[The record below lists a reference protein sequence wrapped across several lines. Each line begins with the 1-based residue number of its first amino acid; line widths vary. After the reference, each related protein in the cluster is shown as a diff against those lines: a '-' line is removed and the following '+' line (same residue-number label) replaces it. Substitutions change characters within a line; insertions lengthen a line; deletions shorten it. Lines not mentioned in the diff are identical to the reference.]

1 MIMDVQENLA
11 LSAANYENHV
21 GLKFQ
26 IYNSLF
32 LTLPLDGIRNTGMFI
47 PILNEYCLNRL
58 AEGHSPKNIIEK
70 FFDEFKEG
78 ESTEEHNNFL
88 FKVLQYVERQIVL
101 VDALE
106 DAAYSALNNLRG
118 KGSLSELMMRTE
130 RTGNLDELKNRLPE
144 FSIRPVL
151 TAHPTQFY
159 PGRVLA
165 IITDLT
171 EAIKENDLSSILMY
185 LKQLG
190 KTPFF
195 QKKKPSPYDE
205 AVNLI
210 WYLQNVFYKSAGD
223 ITAEMRRSLPNWDG
237 TLNLINLGFWP
248 GGDRDGNPF
257 VSITITKSVADRL
270 RGVLLQCYYQDLRNL
285 KRRISFEGVYE
296 DLMAIEKKVLRCI
309 RHQEDWDFISFR
321 EALRGVRKDLMQKHD
336 GIFVELVEELLDRVA
351 LFGSHFA
358 SLDIRQDSR
367 EIKRAFDALIQ
378 QMGLE
383 NPASPDD
390 LFMMDAHWDG
400 SLTGDDRIDD
410 TLQSFK
416 TIRSIQAS
424 NGPKGAHRYIIS
436 NCRGAMDVARVFAL
450 ARWTAFGKDK
460 VSIDIVPLFETIDD
474 LVGAGASMNTLYS
487 DSYYRAHLLQ
497 RGNKQ
502 TIMLGFSDG
511 TKDGGYMSA
520 NWNIYRAKENLTR
533 ISKQN
538 DIDVLFFDGRGGP
551 PARGGGNTHNF
562 YASLGKNIASSEIQL
577 TVQGQTISSNFGTPE
592 SAQFN
597 MEQLITAGLE
607 NLLLEDDGKVLQSN
621 ERKLLEQLSDISLKC
636 YSELKENPL
645 FTEFLEE
652 MSPLKY
658 YGMANI
664 GSRPSKRGKTKK
676 LELDDLRAIPFVG
689 AWSQLKMNI
698 PGFYGLG
705 SALEQITMEGKLH
718 ELQSLYKNSKFFRTL
733 IENSMQSMC
742 KTFFP
747 LTSYMAVDPKF
758 GSFWSY
764 MNEEYERTQEWVLKI
779 SGQPELLS
787 NNPGIKASIAL
798 RENIVLSLLVIQQ
811 YALISLREDDLS
823 ENQKTILEKLVI
835 RSLYGNINASR
846 NSA

>member
-1 MIMDVQENLA
+1 MEQNENL
-11 LSAANYENHV
+11 LPGAANYESHV

-26 IYNSLF
+26 LYNSLF
-32 LTLPLDGIRNTGMFI
+32 LTLPLDGIKNTGIFI
-47 PILNEYCLNRL
+47 PVLNEYCLNRL
-58 AEGHSPKNIIEK
+58 AEGHSPKEIVDQ
-70 FFDEFKEG
+70 FFDEYKDG
-78 ESTEEHNNFL
+78 ENEQEQMDFL
-88 FKVLQYVERQIVL
+88 FKVIQYIERQVVL

-106 DAAYSALNNLRG
+106 DAAYSKLNNLGG
-118 KGSLSELMMRTE
+118 KGSLSEFMIRME
-130 RTGNLDELKNRLPE
+130 RAGNLNELMNRLQA

-171 EAIKENDLSSILMY
+171 DAIQANDLMAIRMY

-195 QKKKPSPYDE
+195 QKTKPTPYDE
-205 AVNLI
+205 AINLI
-210 WYLQNVFYKSAGD
+210 WYLQNVFYQSAGE

-257 VSITITKSVADRL
+257 VSVDTTLQVAGRL
-270 RGVLLQCYYQDLRNL
+270 RDVLLQCYYQDLRRL
-285 KRRISFEGVYE
+285 RRRISFSGVYE
-296 DLMAIEKKVLRCI
+296 ELMDIEKMVLKCI
-309 RHQEDWDFISFR
+309 RHQEEWDFVKFCS
-321 EALRGVRKDLMQKHD
+321 ALHKVLSDLYEQHD
-336 GIFVELVEELLDRVA
+336 GIFVELVQELLDRVA

-358 SLDIRQDSR
+358 SIDIRQDSR
-367 EIKRAFDALIQ
+367 EIKRAFDVLAEQLGVDEPETPGELFALQ
-378 QMGLE
+378 
-383 NPASPDD
+383 A
-390 LFMMDAHWDG
+390 AWDG
-400 SLTGDDRIDD
+400 TLTGDDGIDD
-410 TLQSFK
+410 TLRSFRA
-416 TIRSIQAS
+416 IREIQAK

-450 ARWTAFGKDK
+450 ARWTAFGDEKIT
-460 VSIDIVPLFETIDD
+460 VDIVPLFETIDD
-474 LVGAGASMNTLYS
+474 LVGAGASMNTLFS
-487 DSYYRAHLLQ
+487 EANYRAHLTQ

-533 ISKQN
+533 ISKQH

-562 YASLGKNIASSEIQL
+562 YASLGSQIASSEIQL

-607 NLLLEDDGKVLQSN
+607 NILLTDETKTLEAQERQLLE
-621 ERKLLEQLSDISLKC
+621 ELSDISLK
-636 YSELKENPL
+636 YYTELKEHKL

-664 GSRPSKRGKTKK
+664 GSRPSKRGNAKK

-705 SALEQITMEGKLH
+705 KAFQDLSEAGRLH
-718 ELQSLYKNSKFFRTL
+718 EVQSLYRKSKFFRTL

-747 LTSYMAVDPKF
+747 LTSYMADDAKF
-758 GSFWSY
+758 GAFWGVL
-764 MNEEYERTQEWVLKI
+764 NDEFERTEKFVLKV

-798 RENIVLSLLVIQQ
+798 RENIVLPLLVIQQ
-811 YALISLREDDLS
+811 YALITLREQNLS
-823 ENQKTILEKLVI
+823 DEVRAQYEKMVV

>member
-1 MIMDVQENLA
+1 MEVNENLA

-26 IYNSLF
+26 LYNSLF
-32 LTLPLDGIRNTGMFI
+32 LTLPLDGIKNTGIFI
-47 PILNEYCLNRL
+47 PVLNEFCLAKL
-58 AEGHSPKNIIEK
+58 AEGHSPVQIIAQ
-70 FFDEFKEG
+70 FFEEYKDG
-78 ESTEEHNNFL
+78 ENRAEQIDFL
-88 FKVLQYVERQIVL
+88 FKVIQYIERQVVL

-106 DAAYSALNNLRG
+106 DAAYGKLNNLSG
-118 KGSLSELMMRTE
+118 KGSLSEFMMRME
-130 RTGNLDELKNRLPE
+130 RAGNLEDLMNRLQD

-171 EAIKENDLSSILMY
+171 AAIQENDLGAIRMY

-195 QKKKPSPYDE
+195 QKAKPTPYDE
-205 AVNLI
+205 AINLI
-210 WYLQNVFYKSAGD
+210 WYLQNVFYQSAGD
-223 ITAEMRRSLPNWDG
+223 ITAAMRRSLPNWDG

-257 VSITITKSVADRL
+257 VSVDTTLQVASRL
-270 RGVLLQCYYQDLRNL
+270 RDVLLQCYYQDLRNL
-285 KRRISFEGVYE
+285 RRRISFSGVYE
-296 DLMAIEKKVLRCI
+296 DLMAIEKMVLRCI
-309 RHQEDWDFISFR
+309 RHQDEWDFKIFR
-321 EALRGVRKDLMQKHD
+321 SSLHKVLNDLHEQHD
-336 GIFVELVEELLDRVA
+336 SIFVELVEELLDRVA

-358 SLDIRQDSR
+358 SIDVRQDSR
-367 EIKRAFDALIQ
+367 EIKRAFDAVADQL
-378 QMGLE
+378 GLNVPTTPE
-383 NPASPDD
+383 ELFD
-390 LFMMDAHWDG
+390 LDAKWDG
-400 SLTGDDRIDD
+400 TLTDDDRVDD
-410 TLQSFK
+410 TLQSFQV
-416 TIRSIQAS
+416 IREIQAK

-450 ARWTAFGKDK
+450 ARWTAFGDEKIS
-460 VSIDIVPLFETIDD
+460 VDIVPLFETIDD
-474 LVGAGASMNTLYS
+474 LMGAGASMNTLYS
-487 DSYYRAHLLQ
+487 ESNYRRHLTQ

-533 ISKQN
+533 ISKLN
-538 DIDVLFFDGRGGP
+538 DIDVVFFDGRGGP

-562 YASLGKNIASSEIQL
+562 YASLGQQIASSEIQL
-577 TVQGQTISSNFGTPE
+577 TVQGQTISSNFGTSE

-607 NLLLEDDGKVLQSN
+607 NLLLDDDSKILQPN
-621 ERKLLEQLSDISLKC
+621 ERQLLEELSDISLKY
-636 YSELKENPL
+636 YSELKEDTL

-658 YGMANI
+658 YGQANI
-664 GSRPSKRGKTKK
+664 GSRPSKRGQAKK

-705 SALEQITMEGKLH
+705 KALQEISEAGRLH
-718 ELQSLYKNSKFFRTL
+718 EVQVLYRQSKFFRTL
-733 IENSMQSMC
+733 VENSMQSMC

-747 LTSYMAVDPKF
+747 LTAYMASDIKF
-758 GSFWSY
+758 GKFWSSL
-764 MNEEYERTQEWVLKI
+764 NEEFDRTQQWVLKI
-779 SGQPELLS
+779 SGQAELLS

-798 RENIVLSLLVIQQ
+798 RENIVLPLLVIQQ
-811 YALISLREDDLS
+811 YALITLREESLS
-823 ENQKTILEKLVI
+823 EADRAIFEKMVV

>member
-1 MIMDVQENLA
+1 MEVNENLA

-26 IYNSLF
+26 LYNSLF
-32 LTLPLDGIRNTGMFI
+32 LTLPLDGIKNTGIFI
-47 PILNEYCLNRL
+47 PVLNEFCLAKL
-58 AEGHSPKNIIEK
+58 AEGHSPVQIIAQ
-70 FFDEFKEG
+70 FFEEYKDG
-78 ESTEEHNNFL
+78 ENRAEQIDFL
-88 FKVLQYVERQIVL
+88 FKVIQYIERQVVL

-106 DAAYSALNNLRG
+106 DAAYGKLNNLSG
-118 KGSLSELMMRTE
+118 KGSLSEFMMRME
-130 RTGNLDELKNRLPE
+130 RAGNLEDLMNRLQD

-171 EAIKENDLSSILMY
+171 AAIQENDLGAIRMY

-195 QKKKPSPYDE
+195 QKAKPTPYDE
-205 AVNLI
+205 AINLI
-210 WYLQNVFYKSAGD
+210 WYLQNVFYQSAGD
-223 ITAEMRRSLPNWDG
+223 ITAAMRRSLPNWDG

-257 VSITITKSVADRL
+257 VSVDTTLQVASRL
-270 RGVLLQCYYQDLRNL
+270 RDVLLQCYYQDLRNL
-285 KRRISFEGVYE
+285 RRRISFSGVYE
-296 DLMAIEKKVLRCI
+296 DLMAIEKMVLRCI
-309 RHQEDWDFISFR
+309 RHQDEWDFKIFR
-321 EALRGVRKDLMQKHD
+321 SSLHKVLNDLHEQHD
-336 GIFVELVEELLDRVA
+336 SIFVELVEELLDRVA

-358 SLDIRQDSR
+358 SIDVRQDSR
-367 EIKRAFDALIQ
+367 EIKRAFDAVADQL
-378 QMGLE
+378 GLNVPTTPE
-383 NPASPDD
+383 ELFD
-390 LFMMDAHWDG
+390 LDAKWDG
-400 SLTGDDRIDD
+400 TLTDDDRVDD
-410 TLQSFK
+410 TLQSFRV
-416 TIRSIQAS
+416 IREIQAK

-450 ARWTAFGKDK
+450 ARWTAFGDEKIS
-460 VSIDIVPLFETIDD
+460 VDIVPLFETIDD
-474 LVGAGASMNTLYS
+474 LMGAGASMNTLYS
-487 DSYYRAHLLQ
+487 ESNYRRHLTQ

-533 ISKQN
+533 ISKLN
-538 DIDVLFFDGRGGP
+538 DIDVVFFDGRGGP

-562 YASLGKNIASSEIQL
+562 YASLGRQIASSEIQL
-577 TVQGQTISSNFGTPE
+577 TVQGQTISSNFGTSE

-607 NLLLEDDGKVLQSN
+607 NLLLDDDSKILQPN
-621 ERKLLEQLSDISLKC
+621 ERQLLEELSDISLKY
-636 YSELKENPL
+636 YSELKEDTL

-658 YGMANI
+658 YGQANI
-664 GSRPSKRGKTKK
+664 GSRPSKRGQAKK

-705 SALEQITMEGKLH
+705 KALQEISEAGRLH
-718 ELQSLYKNSKFFRTL
+718 EVQVLYRQSKFFRTL
-733 IENSMQSMC
+733 VENSMQSMC

-747 LTSYMAVDPKF
+747 LTAYMASDIKF
-758 GSFWSY
+758 GKFWSSL
-764 MNEEYERTQEWVLKI
+764 NEEFDRTQQWVLKI
-779 SGQPELLS
+779 SGQAELLS

-798 RENIVLSLLVIQQ
+798 RENIVLPLLVIQQ
-811 YALISLREDDLS
+811 YALITLREESLS
-823 ENQKTILEKLVI
+823 EADRAIFEKMVV

>member
-1 MIMDVQENLA
+1 MEHNENL
-11 LSAANYENHV
+11 LPGAANYESHV

-26 IYNSLF
+26 LYNSLF
-32 LTLPLDGIRNTGMFI
+32 LTLPLDGIKNTGIFI
-47 PILNEYCLNRL
+47 PVLNEYCLNRL
-58 AEGHSPKNIIEK
+58 AEGHSPKEIIEQ
-70 FFDEFKEG
+70 FFDEYKDG
-78 ESTEEHNNFL
+78 ENEQEQMDFL
-88 FKVLQYVERQIVL
+88 FKVIQYIERQVVL

-106 DAAYSALNNLRG
+106 DAAYSKLNNLGG
-118 KGSLSELMMRTE
+118 KGSLSEFMIRME
-130 RTGNLDELKNRLPE
+130 RAGNLNELMNRLQA

-171 EAIKENDLSSILMY
+171 DAIQANDLTAIRMY

-195 QKKKPSPYDE
+195 QKTKPTPHDE
-205 AVNLI
+205 AINLI
-210 WYLQNVFYKSAGD
+210 WYLQNVFYQSAGD

-257 VSITITKSVADRL
+257 VSVDTTLQVAGRL
-270 RGVLLQCYYQDLRNL
+270 RDVLLQCYYQDLRRL
-285 KRRISFEGVYE
+285 RRRISFSGVYE
-296 DLMAIEKKVLRCI
+296 ELMDIEKMVLKCI
-309 RHQEDWDFISFR
+309 RHQEEWDFIKFR
-321 EALRGVRKDLMQKHD
+321 SALHKVLSDLHEQHD

-358 SLDIRQDSR
+358 SIDIRQDSR
-367 EIKRAFDALIQ
+367 EIKRAFDALAEQ
-378 QMGLE
+378 LGVSVPE
-383 NPASPDD
+383 TPGE
-390 LFMMDAHWDG
+390 LFALQAAWDG
-400 SLTGDDRIDD
+400 TLTGDDRIDD
-410 TLQSFK
+410 TLQSFRV
-416 TIRSIQAS
+416 IREIQAK

-450 ARWTAFGKDK
+450 ARWTAFGDEKIT
-460 VSIDIVPLFETIDD
+460 VDIVPLFETIDD

-487 DSYYRAHLLQ
+487 EANYRAHLTQ

-533 ISKQN
+533 ISKQH

-562 YASLGKNIASSEIQL
+562 YASLGSQIASSEIQL

-607 NLLLEDDGKVLQSN
+607 NILLTDQTKTLEPQERQLLE
-621 ERKLLEQLSDISLKC
+621 ELSDISLK
-636 YSELKENPL
+636 YYTELKEHPL

-664 GSRPSKRGKTKK
+664 GSRPSKRGKAKK

-705 SALEQITMEGKLH
+705 KAFQDLSEAGRLH
-718 ELQSLYKNSKFFRTL
+718 EVQSLYRKSKFFRTL

-747 LTSYMAVDPKF
+747 LTSYMADDAKF
-758 GSFWSY
+758 GAFWGVL
-764 MNEEYERTQEWVLKI
+764 NDEFERTEKFVLKV

-798 RENIVLSLLVIQQ
+798 RENIVLPLLVIQQ
-811 YALISLREDDLS
+811 YALITLREQNLS
-823 ENQKTILEKLVI
+823 DEVRAKYEKMVV

>member
-1 MIMDVQENLA
+1 MEQNENL
-11 LSAANYENHV
+11 LPGAANYESHV

-26 IYNSLF
+26 LYNSLF
-32 LTLPLDGIRNTGMFI
+32 LTLPLDGIKNTGIFI
-47 PILNEYCLNRL
+47 PVLNEYCLNRL
-58 AEGHSPKNIIEK
+58 AEGHSPKEIVDQ
-70 FFDEFKEG
+70 FFDEYKDG
-78 ESTEEHNNFL
+78 ENQQEQMDFL
-88 FKVLQYVERQIVL
+88 FKVIQYIERQVVL

-106 DAAYSALNNLRG
+106 DAAYSKLNNLGG
-118 KGSLSELMMRTE
+118 KGSLSEFMIRME
-130 RTGNLDELKNRLPE
+130 RAGNLNELMNRLQA

-171 EAIKENDLSSILMY
+171 DAIQANDLMAIRMY

-195 QKKKPSPYDE
+195 QKTKPTPYDE
-205 AVNLI
+205 AINLI
-210 WYLQNVFYKSAGD
+210 WYLQNVFYQSAGE

-257 VSITITKSVADRL
+257 VSVDTTLQVAGRL
-270 RGVLLQCYYQDLRNL
+270 RDVLLQCYYQDLRRL
-285 KRRISFEGVYE
+285 RRRISFSGVYE
-296 DLMAIEKKVLRCI
+296 ELMDIEKMVLKCI
-309 RHQEDWDFISFR
+309 RHQEEWDFVKFCS
-321 EALRGVRKDLMQKHD
+321 ALHKVLSDLYEQHD
-336 GIFVELVEELLDRVA
+336 GIFVELVQELLDRVA

-358 SLDIRQDSR
+358 SIDIRQDSR
-367 EIKRAFDALIQ
+367 EIKRAFDVLAEQLGVDEPETPGELF
-378 QMGLE
+378 GLQAAWE
-383 NPASPDD
+383 
-390 LFMMDAHWDG
+390 G
-400 SLTGDDRIDD
+400 TLTGDDRIDD
-410 TLQSFK
+410 TLRSFRV
-416 TIRSIQAS
+416 IREIQAK

-450 ARWTAFGKDK
+450 ARWTAFGDEKIT
-460 VSIDIVPLFETIDD
+460 VDIVPLFETIDD
-474 LVGAGASMNTLYS
+474 LVGAGASMNTLFS
-487 DSYYRAHLLQ
+487 EANYRAHLTQ

-533 ISKQN
+533 ISKQH

-562 YASLGKNIASSEIQL
+562 YASLGSQIASSEIQL

-607 NLLLEDDGKVLQSN
+607 NILLTDETKTLEAQERQLLE
-621 ERKLLEQLSDISLKC
+621 ELSDISLK
-636 YSELKENPL
+636 YYTELKEHKL

-664 GSRPSKRGKTKK
+664 GSRPSKRGNAKK

-705 SALEQITMEGKLH
+705 KAFQDLSEAGRLH
-718 ELQSLYKNSKFFRTL
+718 EVQSLYRKSKFFRTL

-747 LTSYMAVDPKF
+747 LTSYMADDAKF
-758 GSFWSY
+758 GAFWGVL
-764 MNEEYERTQEWVLKI
+764 NDEFERTEKFVLKV

-798 RENIVLSLLVIQQ
+798 RENIVLPLLVIQQ
-811 YALISLREDDLS
+811 YALITLREQNLS
-823 ENQKTILEKLVI
+823 DEVRAQYEKMVV

>member
-1 MIMDVQENLA
+1 MEQNENL
-11 LSAANYENHV
+11 LPGAANYESHV

-26 IYNSLF
+26 LYNSLF
-32 LTLPLDGIRNTGMFI
+32 LTLPLDGIKNTGIFI
-47 PILNEYCLNRL
+47 PVLNEYCLNRL
-58 AEGHSPKNIIEK
+58 AEGHSPKEIVDQ
-70 FFDEFKEG
+70 FFDEYKDG
-78 ESTEEHNNFL
+78 ENEQEQMDFL
-88 FKVLQYVERQIVL
+88 FKVIQYIERQVVL

-106 DAAYSALNNLRG
+106 DAAYSKLNNLGG
-118 KGSLSELMMRTE
+118 KGSLSEFMIRME
-130 RTGNLDELKNRLPE
+130 RAGNLNELMNRLQA

-171 EAIKENDLSSILMY
+171 DAIQANDLMAIRMY

-195 QKKKPSPYDE
+195 QKTKPTPYDE
-205 AVNLI
+205 AINLI
-210 WYLQNVFYKSAGD
+210 WYLQNVFYQSAGE

-257 VSITITKSVADRL
+257 VSVDTTLKVAGRL
-270 RGVLLQCYYQDLRNL
+270 RDVLLQCYYQDLRRL
-285 KRRISFEGVYE
+285 RRRISFSGVYE
-296 DLMAIEKKVLRCI
+296 ELMDIEKMVLKCI
-309 RHQEDWDFISFR
+309 RHQEEWDFVKFCS
-321 EALRGVRKDLMQKHD
+321 ALHKVLSDLYEQHD
-336 GIFVELVEELLDRVA
+336 GIFVELVQELLDRVA

-358 SLDIRQDSR
+358 SIDIRQDSR
-367 EIKRAFDALIQ
+367 EIKRAFDVLAEQLGVDEPETPGELF
-378 QMGLE
+378 GLQAAWE
-383 NPASPDD
+383 
-390 LFMMDAHWDG
+390 G
-400 SLTGDDRIDD
+400 TLTGDDRIDD
-410 TLQSFK
+410 TLRSFRV
-416 TIRSIQAS
+416 IREIQAK

-450 ARWTAFGKDK
+450 ARWTAFGDEKIT
-460 VSIDIVPLFETIDD
+460 VDIVPLFETIDD
-474 LVGAGASMNTLYS
+474 LVGAGASMNTLFS
-487 DSYYRAHLLQ
+487 EANYRAHLTQ

-533 ISKQN
+533 ISKQH

-562 YASLGKNIASSEIQL
+562 YASLGSQIASSEIQL

-607 NLLLEDDGKVLQSN
+607 NILLTDETKTLEAQERQLLE
-621 ERKLLEQLSDISLKC
+621 ELSDISLK
-636 YSELKENPL
+636 YYTELKEHKL

-664 GSRPSKRGKTKK
+664 GSRPSKRGNAKK

-705 SALEQITMEGKLH
+705 KAFQDLSEAGRLH
-718 ELQSLYKNSKFFRTL
+718 EVQSLYRKSKFFRTL

-747 LTSYMAVDPKF
+747 LTSYMADDAKF
-758 GSFWSY
+758 GAFWGVL
-764 MNEEYERTQEWVLKI
+764 NDEFERTEKFVLKV

-798 RENIVLSLLVIQQ
+798 RENIVLPLLVIQQ
-811 YALISLREDDLS
+811 YALITLREQNLS
-823 ENQKTILEKLVI
+823 DEVRAQYEKMVV

>member
-1 MIMDVQENLA
+1 MEHNENL
-11 LSAANYENHV
+11 LPGAANYESHV

-26 IYNSLF
+26 LYNSLF
-32 LTLPLDGIRNTGMFI
+32 LTLPLDGIKNTGIFI
-47 PILNEYCLNRL
+47 PVLNEYCLNRL
-58 AEGHSPKNIIEK
+58 AEGHSPKEIIEQ
-70 FFDEFKEG
+70 FFDEYKDG
-78 ESTEEHNNFL
+78 ENEQEQMDFL
-88 FKVLQYVERQIVL
+88 FKVIQYIERQVVL

-106 DAAYSALNNLRG
+106 DAAYSKLNNLGG
-118 KGSLSELMMRTE
+118 KGSLSEFMIRME
-130 RTGNLDELKNRLPE
+130 RAGNLNELMNRLQA

-171 EAIKENDLSSILMY
+171 DAIQANDLTAIRMY

-195 QKKKPSPYDE
+195 QKTKPTPYDE
-205 AVNLI
+205 AINLI
-210 WYLQNVFYKSAGD
+210 WYLQNVFYQSAGD

-257 VSITITKSVADRL
+257 VSVDTTLQVAGRL
-270 RGVLLQCYYQDLRNL
+270 RDVLLQCYYQDLRRL
-285 KRRISFEGVYE
+285 RRRISFSGVYE
-296 DLMAIEKKVLRCI
+296 ELMDIEKMVLKCI
-309 RHQEDWDFISFR
+309 RHQEEWDFIKFR
-321 EALRGVRKDLMQKHD
+321 SALHKVLSDLHEQHD

-358 SLDIRQDSR
+358 SIDIRQDSR
-367 EIKRAFDALIQ
+367 EIKRAFDALAEQ
-378 QMGLE
+378 LGVSVPE
-383 NPASPDD
+383 TPGE
-390 LFMMDAHWDG
+390 LFALQAAWDG
-400 SLTGDDRIDD
+400 TLTGDDRIDD
-410 TLQSFK
+410 TLQSFRV
-416 TIRSIQAS
+416 IREIQAK

-450 ARWTAFGKDK
+450 ARWTAFGDEKIT
-460 VSIDIVPLFETIDD
+460 VDIVPLFETIDD

-487 DSYYRAHLLQ
+487 EANYRAHLTQ

-533 ISKQN
+533 ISKQH

-562 YASLGKNIASSEIQL
+562 YASLGSQIASSEIQL

-607 NLLLEDDGKVLQSN
+607 NILLTDQTKTLEPQERQLLE
-621 ERKLLEQLSDISLKC
+621 ELSDISLK
-636 YSELKENPL
+636 YYTELKEHPL

-664 GSRPSKRGKTKK
+664 GSRPSKRGKAKK

-705 SALEQITMEGKLH
+705 KAFQDLSEAGRLH
-718 ELQSLYKNSKFFRTL
+718 EVQSLYRNSKFFRTL

-747 LTSYMAVDPKF
+747 LTSYMADDAKF
-758 GSFWSY
+758 GAFWGVL
-764 MNEEYERTQEWVLKI
+764 NDEFERTEKFVLKV

-798 RENIVLSLLVIQQ
+798 RENIVLPLLVIQQ
-811 YALISLREDDLS
+811 YALITLREQNLS
-823 ENQKTILEKLVI
+823 DEVRAKYEKMVV

>member
-1 MIMDVQENLA
+1 MA
-11 LSAANYENHV
+11 
-21 GLKFQ
+21 
-26 IYNSLF
+26 
-32 LTLPLDGIRNTGMFI
+32 
-47 PILNEYCLNRL
+47 
-58 AEGHSPKNIIEK
+58 
-70 FFDEFKEG
+70 
-78 ESTEEHNNFL
+78 
-88 FKVLQYVERQIVL
+88 
-101 VDALE
+101 
-106 DAAYSALNNLRG
+106 
-118 KGSLSELMMRTE
+118 
-130 RTGNLDELKNRLPE
+130 
-144 FSIRPVL
+144 
-151 TAHPTQFY
+151 
-159 PGRVLA
+159 
-165 IITDLT
+165 
-171 EAIKENDLSSILMY
+171 
-185 LKQLG
+185 
-190 KTPFF
+190 
-195 QKKKPSPYDE
+195 
-205 AVNLI
+205 
-210 WYLQNVFYKSAGD
+210 
-223 ITAEMRRSLPNWDG
+223 
-237 TLNLINLGFWP
+237 

-257 VSITITKSVADRL
+257 VSVEITKNVADRL
-270 RGVLLQCYYQDLRNL
+270 RGVLLQCYYQDLRSL

-321 EALRGVRKDLMQKHD
+321 EALRGVRKDLIEKHD

-358 SLDIRQDSR
+358 SLDVRQDSR

-378 QMGLE
+378 QMGLKD
-383 NPASPDD
+383 PTSPDE
-390 LFMMDAHWDG
+390 LFTMDAHWDG
-400 SLTGDDRIDD
+400 TLTGDDRVDD

-416 TIRSIQAS
+416 TIRAIQAS

-450 ARWTAFGKDK
+450 ARWTAFGEEK
-460 VSIDIVPLFETIDD
+460 VSVDVIPLFETIDD

-487 DSYYRAHLLQ
+487 DSNYRAHLLQ

-607 NLLLEDDGKVLQSN
+607 NLLLEDDGKVLQPN
-621 ERKLLEQLSDISLKC
+621 ERKLLEQLSEISLKC
-636 YSELKENPL
+636 YMELKENPL

-705 SALEQITMEGKLH
+705 RALEQITSEGKLH
-718 ELQSLYKNSKFFRTL
+718 ELQSLYKKSKFFRTL

-758 GSFWSY
+758 GSFWSS
-764 MNEEYERTQEWVLKI
+764 MNEEFERTQEWVLKI

-811 YALISLREDDLS
+811 YALISLREEDLS
-823 ENQKTILEKLVI
+823 EKQKTILEKLVI

>member
-1 MIMDVQENLA
+1 MEVNENLA

-26 IYNSLF
+26 LYNSLF
-32 LTLPLDGIRNTGMFI
+32 LTLPLDGIKNTGIFI
-47 PILNEYCLNRL
+47 PVLNEFCLAKL
-58 AEGHSPKNIIEK
+58 AEGHSPVQIIAQ
-70 FFDEFKEG
+70 FFEEYKDGENRKEQI
-78 ESTEEHNNFL
+78 NFL
-88 FKVLQYVERQIVL
+88 FKVIQYIERQVVL

-106 DAAYSALNNLRG
+106 DAAYGKLNNLSG
-118 KGSLSELMMRTE
+118 KGSLSEFMMRME
-130 RTGNLDELKNRLPE
+130 RAGNLEDLMNRLQD

-171 EAIKENDLSSILMY
+171 DAIQENDLASIRTY

-195 QKKKPSPYDE
+195 QKTKPTPYDE
-205 AVNLI
+205 AINLI
-210 WYLQNVFYKSAGD
+210 WYLQNVFYQSAGD
-223 ITAEMRRSLPNWDG
+223 ITAAMRRSLPNWDG

-257 VSITITKSVADRL
+257 VSVETTLQVANRL
-270 RGVLLQCYYQDLRNL
+270 RDVLLQCYYQDLRNL
-285 KRRISFEGVYE
+285 RRRISFSGVYE
-296 DLMAIEKKVLRCI
+296 DLMDIEKMVLRCI
-309 RHQEDWDFISFR
+309 RHQEEWEFKMFR
-321 EALRGVRKDLMQKHD
+321 SALHKVLNDLHEQHD
-336 GIFVELVEELLDRVA
+336 SIFVELVEELLDRVA

-358 SLDIRQDSR
+358 SIDIRQDSR
-367 EIKRAFDALIQ
+367 EIKRAFDAVAHQL
-378 QMGLE
+378 GLKVPTTPE
-383 NPASPDD
+383 ELFD
-390 LFMMDAHWDG
+390 LDAKWDG
-400 SLTGDDRIDD
+400 TLTDDDRVDD
-410 TLQSFK
+410 TLQSFQV
-416 TIRSIQAS
+416 IREIQAK

-450 ARWTAFGKDK
+450 ARWTAFGDEKIS
-460 VSIDIVPLFETIDD
+460 VDIVPLFETIDD
-474 LVGAGASMNTLYS
+474 LMGAGASMNTLYS
-487 DSYYRAHLLQ
+487 ESNYRRHLTQ

-533 ISKQN
+533 ISKLN
-538 DIDVLFFDGRGGP
+538 DIDVVFFDGRGGP

-562 YASLGKNIASSEIQL
+562 YASLGRQIASSEIQL
-577 TVQGQTISSNFGTPE
+577 TVQGQTISSNFGTSE

-607 NLLLEDDGKVLQSN
+607 NLLLDDDSKILQPN
-621 ERKLLEQLSDISLKC
+621 ERQLLEELSDISLKY
-636 YSELKENPL
+636 YSELKEDTL

-658 YGMANI
+658 YGQANI
-664 GSRPSKRGKTKK
+664 GSRPSKRGQAKK

-705 SALEQITMEGKLH
+705 KALQEISEAGRLH
-718 ELQSLYKNSKFFRTL
+718 EVQVLYRQSKFFRTL
-733 IENSMQSMC
+733 VENSMQSMC

-747 LTSYMAVDPKF
+747 LTAYMASDIKF
-758 GSFWSY
+758 GKFWSSL
-764 MNEEYERTQEWVLKI
+764 NEEFDRTQQWVLKI
-779 SGQPELLS
+779 SGQAELLS

-798 RENIVLSLLVIQQ
+798 RENIVLPLLVIQQ
-811 YALISLREDDLS
+811 YALITLREESLS
-823 ENQKTILEKLVI
+823 EADRAIFEKMVV

>member
-1 MIMDVQENLA
+1 MEVNENLA

-26 IYNSLF
+26 LYNSLF
-32 LTLPLDGIRNTGMFI
+32 LTLPLDGIKNTGIFI
-47 PILNEYCLNRL
+47 PVLNEFCLAKL
-58 AEGHSPKNIIEK
+58 AEGHSPVQIIAQ
-70 FFDEFKEG
+70 FFEEYKDG
-78 ESTEEHNNFL
+78 ENRAEQIDFL
-88 FKVLQYVERQIVL
+88 FKVIQYIERQVVL

-106 DAAYSALNNLRG
+106 DAAYGKLNNLSG
-118 KGSLSELMMRTE
+118 KGSLSEFMMRME
-130 RTGNLDELKNRLPE
+130 RAGNLEDLMNRLQD

-171 EAIKENDLSSILMY
+171 AAIQENDLGAIRMY

-195 QKKKPSPYDE
+195 QKAKPTPYDE
-205 AVNLI
+205 AINLI
-210 WYLQNVFYKSAGD
+210 WYLQNVFYQSAGD
-223 ITAEMRRSLPNWDG
+223 ITAAMRRSLPNWDG

-257 VSITITKSVADRL
+257 VSVDTTLQVASRL
-270 RGVLLQCYYQDLRNL
+270 RDVLLQCYYQDLRNL
-285 KRRISFEGVYE
+285 RRRISFSGVYE
-296 DLMAIEKKVLRCI
+296 DLMAIEKMVLRCI
-309 RHQEDWDFISFR
+309 RHQDEWDFKIFR
-321 EALRGVRKDLMQKHD
+321 SSLHKVLNDLHEQHD
-336 GIFVELVEELLDRVA
+336 SIFVELVEELLDRVA

-358 SLDIRQDSR
+358 SIDVRQDSR
-367 EIKRAFDALIQ
+367 EIKRAFDAVADQL
-378 QMGLE
+378 GLNVPTTPE
-383 NPASPDD
+383 ELFD
-390 LFMMDAHWDG
+390 LDAKWDG
-400 SLTGDDRIDD
+400 TLTDDDRVDD
-410 TLQSFK
+410 TLQSFQV
-416 TIRSIQAS
+416 IREIQAK

-450 ARWTAFGKDK
+450 ARWTAFGDEKIS
-460 VSIDIVPLFETIDD
+460 VDIVPLFETIDD
-474 LVGAGASMNTLYS
+474 LMGAGASMNTLYAES
-487 DSYYRAHLLQ
+487 NYRRHLTQ

-533 ISKQN
+533 ISKLN
-538 DIDVLFFDGRGGP
+538 DIDVVFFDGRGGP

-562 YASLGKNIASSEIQL
+562 YASLGRQIASSEIQL
-577 TVQGQTISSNFGTPE
+577 TVQGQTISSNFGTSE

-607 NLLLEDDGKVLQSN
+607 NLLLDDDSKILQPN
-621 ERKLLEQLSDISLKC
+621 ERQLLEELSDISLKY
-636 YSELKENPL
+636 YSELKEDTL

-658 YGMANI
+658 YGQANI
-664 GSRPSKRGKTKK
+664 GSRPSKRGQAKK

-705 SALEQITMEGKLH
+705 KALQEISEAGRLH
-718 ELQSLYKNSKFFRTL
+718 EVQVLYRQSKFFRTL
-733 IENSMQSMC
+733 VENSMQSMC

-747 LTSYMAVDPKF
+747 LTAYMASDIKF
-758 GSFWSY
+758 GKFWTSL
-764 MNEEYERTQEWVLKI
+764 NEEFERTQQWVLKI
-779 SGQPELLS
+779 SGQAELLS

-798 RENIVLSLLVIQQ
+798 RENIVLPLLVIQQ
-811 YALISLREDDLS
+811 YALITLREESLS
-823 ENQKTILEKLVI
+823 EADRAIFEKMVV

>member
-1 MIMDVQENLA
+1 MEHNENL
-11 LSAANYENHV
+11 LPGAANYESHV

-26 IYNSLF
+26 LYNSLF
-32 LTLPLDGIRNTGMFI
+32 LTLPLDGIKNTGIFI
-47 PILNEYCLNRL
+47 PVLNEYCLNRL
-58 AEGHSPKNIIEK
+58 AEGHSPKEIIEQ
-70 FFDEFKEG
+70 FFDEYKDG
-78 ESTEEHNNFL
+78 ENEQEQMDFL
-88 FKVLQYVERQIVL
+88 FKVIQYIERQVVL

-106 DAAYSALNNLRG
+106 DAAYSKLNNLGG
-118 KGSLSELMMRTE
+118 KGSLSEFMIRME
-130 RTGNLDELKNRLPE
+130 RAGNLNELMNRLQA

-171 EAIKENDLSSILMY
+171 DAIQANDLTAIRMY

-195 QKKKPSPYDE
+195 QKTKPTPYDE
-205 AVNLI
+205 AINLI
-210 WYLQNVFYKSAGD
+210 WYLQNVFYQSAGD

-257 VSITITKSVADRL
+257 VSVDTTLQVAGRL
-270 RGVLLQCYYQDLRNL
+270 RDVLLQCYYQDLRRL
-285 KRRISFEGVYE
+285 RRRISFSGVYE
-296 DLMAIEKKVLRCI
+296 ELMDIEKMVLKCI
-309 RHQEDWDFISFR
+309 RHQEEWDFIKFR
-321 EALRGVRKDLMQKHD
+321 SALHKVLSDLHEQHD

-358 SLDIRQDSR
+358 SIDIRQDSR
-367 EIKRAFDALIQ
+367 EIKRAFDALAEQ
-378 QMGLE
+378 LGVAVPE
-383 NPASPDD
+383 TPGE
-390 LFMMDAHWDG
+390 LFALQAAWDG
-400 SLTGDDRIDD
+400 TLTGDDRIDD
-410 TLQSFK
+410 TLQSFRV
-416 TIRSIQAS
+416 IREIQAK

-450 ARWTAFGKDK
+450 ARWTAFGDEKIT
-460 VSIDIVPLFETIDD
+460 VDIVPLFETIDD

-487 DSYYRAHLLQ
+487 EANYRAHLTQ

-533 ISKQN
+533 ISKQH

-562 YASLGKNIASSEIQL
+562 YASLGSQIASSEIQL

-607 NLLLEDDGKVLQSN
+607 NILLTDQTKTLEPQERQLLE
-621 ERKLLEQLSDISLKC
+621 ELSDISLK
-636 YSELKENPL
+636 YYTELKEHPL

-664 GSRPSKRGKTKK
+664 GSRPSKRGKAKK

-705 SALEQITMEGKLH
+705 KAFQDLSEAGRLH
-718 ELQSLYKNSKFFRTL
+718 EVQSLYRKSKFFRTL

-747 LTSYMAVDPKF
+747 LTSYMADDAKF
-758 GSFWSY
+758 GAFWGVL
-764 MNEEYERTQEWVLKI
+764 NDEFERTEKFVLKV

-798 RENIVLSLLVIQQ
+798 RENIVLPLLVIQQ
-811 YALISLREDDLS
+811 YALITLREQNLS
-823 ENQKTILEKLVI
+823 DEVRAKYEKMVV

>member
-1 MIMDVQENLA
+1 MEQNENLLPGA
-11 LSAANYENHV
+11 SNYESHV

-26 IYNSLF
+26 LYNSLF
-32 LTLPLDGIRNTGMFI
+32 LTLPLDGIKNTGIFI
-47 PILNEYCLNRL
+47 PVLNEYCLNRL
-58 AEGHSPKNIIEK
+58 AEGHSPKEIVDQ
-70 FFDEFKEG
+70 FFDEYKDG
-78 ESTEEHNNFL
+78 ENEQEQMDFL
-88 FKVLQYVERQIVL
+88 FKVIQYIERQVVL

-106 DAAYSALNNLRG
+106 DAAYSKLNNLGG
-118 KGSLSELMMRTE
+118 KGSLSEFMIRME
-130 RTGNLDELKNRLPE
+130 RAGNLNELMNRLQA

-171 EAIKENDLSSILMY
+171 DAIQANDLMAIRMY

-195 QKKKPSPYDE
+195 QKTKPTPYDE
-205 AVNLI
+205 AINLI
-210 WYLQNVFYKSAGD
+210 WYLQNVFYQSAGD

-257 VSITITKSVADRL
+257 VSVDTTLKVAGRL
-270 RGVLLQCYYQDLRNL
+270 RDVLLQCYYQDLRRL
-285 KRRISFEGVYE
+285 RRRISFSGVYE
-296 DLMAIEKKVLRCI
+296 ELMDIEKMVLKCI
-309 RHQEDWDFISFR
+309 RHQEEWDFVKFCS
-321 EALRGVRKDLMQKHD
+321 ALHKVLSDLYEQHD
-336 GIFVELVEELLDRVA
+336 GIFVELVQELLDRVA

-358 SLDIRQDSR
+358 SIDIRQDSR
-367 EIKRAFDALIQ
+367 EIKRAFDVLAEQLGVDEPETPGELF
-378 QMGLE
+378 GLQAAWE
-383 NPASPDD
+383 
-390 LFMMDAHWDG
+390 G
-400 SLTGDDRIDD
+400 TLTGDDRIDD
-410 TLQSFK
+410 TLRSFRV
-416 TIRSIQAS
+416 IREIQAK

-450 ARWTAFGKDK
+450 ARWTAFGDEKIT
-460 VSIDIVPLFETIDD
+460 VDIVPLFETIDD
-474 LVGAGASMNTLYS
+474 LVGAGASMNTLFS
-487 DSYYRAHLLQ
+487 EANYRAHLTQ

-533 ISKQN
+533 ISKQH

-562 YASLGKNIASSEIQL
+562 YASLGSQIASSEIQL

-607 NLLLEDDGKVLQSN
+607 NILLTDETKTLEAQERQLLE
-621 ERKLLEQLSDISLKC
+621 ELSDISLK
-636 YSELKENPL
+636 YYTELKEHKL

-664 GSRPSKRGKTKK
+664 GSRPSKRGNAKK

-705 SALEQITMEGKLH
+705 KAFQDLSEAGRLH
-718 ELQSLYKNSKFFRTL
+718 EVQSLYRKSKFFRTL

-747 LTSYMAVDPKF
+747 LTSYMADDAKF
-758 GSFWSY
+758 GAFWGVL
-764 MNEEYERTQEWVLKI
+764 NDEFERTEKFVLKV

-798 RENIVLSLLVIQQ
+798 RENIVLPLLVIQQ
-811 YALISLREDDLS
+811 YALITLREQNLS
-823 ENQKTILEKLVI
+823 DEVRAQYEKMVV

>member
-1 MIMDVQENLA
+1 MEHNENL
-11 LSAANYENHV
+11 LPGAANYESHV

-26 IYNSLF
+26 LYNSLF
-32 LTLPLDGIRNTGMFI
+32 LTLPLDGIKNTGIFI
-47 PILNEYCLNRL
+47 PVLNEYCLNRL
-58 AEGHSPKNIIEK
+58 AEGHSPKEIIEQ
-70 FFDEFKEG
+70 FFDEYKDG
-78 ESTEEHNNFL
+78 ENEQEQMDFL
-88 FKVLQYVERQIVL
+88 FKVIQYIERQVVL

-106 DAAYSALNNLRG
+106 DAAYSKLNNLGG
-118 KGSLSELMMRTE
+118 KGSLSEFMIRME
-130 RTGNLDELKNRLPE
+130 RAGNLNELMNRLQA

-171 EAIKENDLSSILMY
+171 DAIQANDLTAIRMY

-195 QKKKPSPYDE
+195 QKTKPTPYDE
-205 AVNLI
+205 AINLI
-210 WYLQNVFYKSAGD
+210 WYLQNVFYQSAGD

-257 VSITITKSVADRL
+257 VSVDTTLQVAGRL
-270 RGVLLQCYYQDLRNL
+270 RDVLLQCYYQDLRRL
-285 KRRISFEGVYE
+285 RRRISFSGVYE
-296 DLMAIEKKVLRCI
+296 ELMDIEKMVLKCI
-309 RHQEDWDFISFR
+309 RHQEEWDFVKFR
-321 EALRGVRKDLMQKHD
+321 SALHKVLSDLHEQHD

-358 SLDIRQDSR
+358 SIDIRQDSR
-367 EIKRAFDALIQ
+367 EIKRAFDALAEQ
-378 QMGLE
+378 LGVSVPE
-383 NPASPDD
+383 TPGE
-390 LFMMDAHWDG
+390 LFALQAAWDG
-400 SLTGDDRIDD
+400 TLTGDDRIDD
-410 TLQSFK
+410 TLQSFRV
-416 TIRSIQAS
+416 IREIQAK

-450 ARWTAFGKDK
+450 ARWTAFGDEKIT
-460 VSIDIVPLFETIDD
+460 VDIVPLFETIDD

-487 DSYYRAHLLQ
+487 EANYRAHLTQ

-533 ISKQN
+533 ISKQH

-562 YASLGKNIASSEIQL
+562 YASLGSQIASSEIQL

-607 NLLLEDDGKVLQSN
+607 NILLTDETKTLEPQERQLLE
-621 ERKLLEQLSDISLKC
+621 ELSDISLK
-636 YSELKENPL
+636 YYTELKEHPL

-664 GSRPSKRGKTKK
+664 GSRPSKRGKAKK

-705 SALEQITMEGKLH
+705 KAFQDLSEAGRLH
-718 ELQSLYKNSKFFRTL
+718 EVQSLYRKSKFFRTL

-747 LTSYMAVDPKF
+747 LTSYMADDAKF
-758 GSFWSY
+758 GAFWGVL
-764 MNEEYERTQEWVLKI
+764 NDEFERTEKFVLKV

-798 RENIVLSLLVIQQ
+798 RENIVLPLLVIQQ
-811 YALISLREDDLS
+811 YALITLREQNLS
-823 ENQKTILEKLVI
+823 EEVRAKYEKMVV

>member
-1 MIMDVQENLA
+1 MEVNENLA

-26 IYNSLF
+26 LYNSLF
-32 LTLPLDGIRNTGMFI
+32 LTLPLDGIKNTGIFI
-47 PILNEYCLNRL
+47 PVLNEFCLAKL
-58 AEGHSPKNIIEK
+58 AEGHSPVQIIAQ
-70 FFDEFKEG
+70 FFEEYKDG
-78 ESTEEHNNFL
+78 ENRAEQIDFL
-88 FKVLQYVERQIVL
+88 FKVIQYIERQVVL

-106 DAAYSALNNLRG
+106 DAAYGKLNNLSG
-118 KGSLSELMMRTE
+118 KGSLSEFMMRME
-130 RTGNLDELKNRLPE
+130 RAGNLEDLMNRLQD

-171 EAIKENDLSSILMY
+171 AAIQENDLGAIRMY

-195 QKKKPSPYDE
+195 QKAKPTPYDE
-205 AVNLI
+205 AINLI
-210 WYLQNVFYKSAGD
+210 WYLQNVFYQSAGD
-223 ITAEMRRSLPNWDG
+223 ITAAMRRSLPNWDG

-257 VSITITKSVADRL
+257 VSVDTTLQVASRL
-270 RGVLLQCYYQDLRNL
+270 RDVLLQCYYQDLRNL
-285 KRRISFEGVYE
+285 RRRISFSGVYE
-296 DLMAIEKKVLRCI
+296 DLMAIEKMVLRCI
-309 RHQEDWDFISFR
+309 RHQDEWDFKIFR
-321 EALRGVRKDLMQKHD
+321 SSLHKVLNDLHEQHD
-336 GIFVELVEELLDRVA
+336 SIFVELVEELLDRVA

-358 SLDIRQDSR
+358 SIDVRQDSR
-367 EIKRAFDALIQ
+367 EIKRAFDAVADQL
-378 QMGLE
+378 GLNVPTTPE
-383 NPASPDD
+383 ELFD
-390 LFMMDAHWDG
+390 LDAKWDG
-400 SLTGDDRIDD
+400 TLTDDDRVDD
-410 TLQSFK
+410 TLQSFQV
-416 TIRSIQAS
+416 IREIQAK

-450 ARWTAFGKDK
+450 ARWTAFGDEKIS
-460 VSIDIVPLFETIDD
+460 VDIVPLFETIDD
-474 LVGAGASMNTLYS
+474 LMGAGASMNTLYS
-487 DSYYRAHLLQ
+487 ESNYRRHLTQ

-533 ISKQN
+533 ISKLN
-538 DIDVLFFDGRGGP
+538 DIDVVFFDGRGGP

-562 YASLGKNIASSEIQL
+562 YASLGRQIASSEIQL
-577 TVQGQTISSNFGTPE
+577 TVQGQTISSNFGTSE

-607 NLLLEDDGKVLQSN
+607 NLLLDDDSKILQPN
-621 ERKLLEQLSDISLKC
+621 ERQLLEELSDISLKY
-636 YSELKENPL
+636 YSELKEDTL

-658 YGMANI
+658 YGQANI
-664 GSRPSKRGKTKK
+664 GSRPSKRGQAKK

-705 SALEQITMEGKLH
+705 KALQEISEAGRLH
-718 ELQSLYKNSKFFRTL
+718 EVQVLYRQSKFFRTL
-733 IENSMQSMC
+733 VENSMQSMC

-747 LTSYMAVDPKF
+747 LTAYMASDIKF
-758 GSFWSY
+758 GKFWTSL
-764 MNEEYERTQEWVLKI
+764 NEEFDRTQQWVLKI
-779 SGQPELLS
+779 SGQAELLS

-798 RENIVLSLLVIQQ
+798 RENIVLPLLVIQQ
-811 YALISLREDDLS
+811 YALITLREESLS
-823 ENQKTILEKLVI
+823 EADRAIFEKMVV

>member
-1 MIMDVQENLA
+1 MEVNENLA

-26 IYNSLF
+26 LYNSLF
-32 LTLPLDGIRNTGMFI
+32 LTLPLDGIKNTGIFI
-47 PILNEYCLNRL
+47 PVLNEFCLAKL
-58 AEGHSPKNIIEK
+58 AEGHSPVQIIAQ
-70 FFDEFKEG
+70 FFEEYKDG
-78 ESTEEHNNFL
+78 ENRAEQIDFL
-88 FKVLQYVERQIVL
+88 FKVIQYIERQVVL

-106 DAAYSALNNLRG
+106 DAAYGALNNLSGR
-118 KGSLSELMMRTE
+118 GSLSEFMMRME
-130 RTGNLDELKNRLPE
+130 RAGNLEDLMNRLQD

-171 EAIKENDLSSILMY
+171 DAIQENDLGAIRMY

-190 KTPFF
+190 KTPFL
-195 QKKKPSPYDE
+195 QKAKPTPYDE
-205 AVNLI
+205 AINLI

-223 ITAEMRRSLPNWDG
+223 ITAAMRRSLPNWDG

-257 VSITITKSVADRL
+257 VSVDTTLQVASRL
-270 RGVLLQCYYQDLRNL
+270 RDVLLQCYYQDLRNL
-285 KRRISFEGVYE
+285 RRRISFSGVYE
-296 DLMAIEKKVLRCI
+296 DLMAIEKMVLRCI
-309 RHQEDWDFISFR
+309 RHQDEWDFKIFR
-321 EALRGVRKDLMQKHD
+321 SSLHKVLNDLHEQHD
-336 GIFVELVEELLDRVA
+336 SIFVELVEELLDRVA

-358 SLDIRQDSR
+358 SIDVRQDSR
-367 EIKRAFDALIQ
+367 EIKRAFDALAEQ
-378 QMGLE
+378 LE
-383 NPASPDD
+383 LEVPTTPEE
-390 LFMMDAHWDG
+390 LFALDGHWDG
-400 SLTGDDRIDD
+400 TLTGDDRVDD
-410 TLQSFK
+410 TLQSFRV
-416 TIRSIQAS
+416 IREIQAK

-436 NCRGAMDVARVFAL
+436 NCRGAMDVARVTAL
-450 ARWTAFGKDK
+450 ARWTAFGDEKIS
-460 VSIDIVPLFETIDD
+460 VDIVPLFETIDD

-487 DSYYRAHLLQ
+487 ESNYRRHLTQ

-533 ISKQN
+533 ISKLN
-538 DIDVLFFDGRGGP
+538 DIDVVFFDGRGGP

-562 YASLGKNIASSEIQL
+562 YASLGQQIASSEIQL
-577 TVQGQTISSNFGTPE
+577 TVQGQTISSNFGTSE

-607 NLLLEDDGKVLQSN
+607 NLLLDDDSKILQPN
-621 ERKLLEQLSDISLKC
+621 ERQLLEELSDISLKY
-636 YSELKENPL
+636 YSELKEDTL

-658 YGMANI
+658 YGQANI
-664 GSRPSKRGKTKK
+664 GSRPSKRGQAKK

-705 SALEQITMEGKLH
+705 KALQEISEAGRLH
-718 ELQSLYKNSKFFRTL
+718 EVQSLYRQSKFFRTL
-733 IENSMQSMC
+733 VENSMQSMC

-747 LTSYMAVDPKF
+747 LTAYMASDIKF
-758 GSFWSY
+758 GKFWTSL
-764 MNEEYERTQEWVLKI
+764 NEEFERTQQWVLKI
-779 SGQPELLS
+779 SGQAELLS

-798 RENIVLSLLVIQQ
+798 RENIVLPLLVIQQ
-811 YALISLREDDLS
+811 YALITLREESLS
-823 ENQKTILEKLVI
+823 EADRAIFEKMVV

>member
-1 MIMDVQENLA
+1 MEVNENLA

-26 IYNSLF
+26 LYNSLF
-32 LTLPLDGIRNTGMFI
+32 LTLPLDGIKNTGIFI
-47 PILNEYCLNRL
+47 PVLNEFCLAKL
-58 AEGHSPKNIIEK
+58 AEGHSPVQIIAQ
-70 FFDEFKEG
+70 FFEEYKDG
-78 ESTEEHNNFL
+78 ENRAEQINFL
-88 FKVLQYVERQIVL
+88 FKVIQYIERQVVL

-106 DAAYSALNNLRG
+106 DAAYGKLNNLSG
-118 KGSLSELMMRTE
+118 KGSLSEFMMRME
-130 RTGNLDELKNRLPE
+130 RAGNLEDLMNRLQD

-171 EAIKENDLSSILMY
+171 AAIQENDLGAIRMY

-195 QKKKPSPYDE
+195 QKAKPTPYDE
-205 AVNLI
+205 AINLI
-210 WYLQNVFYKSAGD
+210 WYLQNVFYQSAGD
-223 ITAEMRRSLPNWDG
+223 ITAAMRRSLPNWDG

-257 VSITITKSVADRL
+257 VSVDTTLQVASRL
-270 RGVLLQCYYQDLRNL
+270 RDVLLQCYYQDLRNL
-285 KRRISFEGVYE
+285 RRRISFSGVYE
-296 DLMAIEKKVLRCI
+296 DLMAIEKMVLRCI
-309 RHQEDWDFISFR
+309 RHQDEWDFKIFR
-321 EALRGVRKDLMQKHD
+321 SSLHKVLNDLHEQHD
-336 GIFVELVEELLDRVA
+336 SIFVELVEELLDRVA

-358 SLDIRQDSR
+358 SIDVRQDSR
-367 EIKRAFDALIQ
+367 EIKRAFDAVADQL
-378 QMGLE
+378 GLNVPTTPE
-383 NPASPDD
+383 ELFD
-390 LFMMDAHWDG
+390 LDAKWDG
-400 SLTGDDRIDD
+400 TLTDDDRVDD
-410 TLQSFK
+410 TLQSFQV
-416 TIRSIQAS
+416 IREIQAK

-450 ARWTAFGKDK
+450 ARWTAFGDEKIS
-460 VSIDIVPLFETIDD
+460 VDIVPLFETIDD
-474 LVGAGASMNTLYS
+474 LMGAGASMNTLYS
-487 DSYYRAHLLQ
+487 ESNYRRHLTQ

-533 ISKQN
+533 ISKLN
-538 DIDVLFFDGRGGP
+538 DIDVVFFDGRGGP

-562 YASLGKNIASSEIQL
+562 YASLGRQIASSEIQL
-577 TVQGQTISSNFGTPE
+577 TVQGQTISSNFGTSE

-607 NLLLEDDGKVLQSN
+607 NLLLDDDSKILQPN
-621 ERKLLEQLSDISLKC
+621 ERQLLEELSDISLKY
-636 YSELKENPL
+636 YSELKEDTL

-658 YGMANI
+658 YGQANI
-664 GSRPSKRGKTKK
+664 GSRPSKRGQAKK

-705 SALEQITMEGKLH
+705 KALQEISEAGRLH
-718 ELQSLYKNSKFFRTL
+718 EVQVLYRQSKFFRTL
-733 IENSMQSMC
+733 VENSMQSMC

-747 LTSYMAVDPKF
+747 LTAYMASDIKF
-758 GSFWSY
+758 GKFWSSL
-764 MNEEYERTQEWVLKI
+764 NEEFDRTQQWVLKI
-779 SGQPELLS
+779 SGQAELLS

-798 RENIVLSLLVIQQ
+798 RENIVLPLLVIQQ
-811 YALISLREDDLS
+811 YALITLREESLS
-823 ENQKTILEKLVI
+823 EADRAIFEKMVV

>member
-1 MIMDVQENLA
+1 MEVNENLA

-26 IYNSLF
+26 LYNSLF
-32 LTLPLDGIRNTGMFI
+32 LTLPLDGIKNTGIFI
-47 PILNEYCLNRL
+47 PVLNEFCLAKL
-58 AEGHSPKNIIEK
+58 AEGHSPVQIIAQ
-70 FFDEFKEG
+70 FFEEYKDG
-78 ESTEEHNNFL
+78 ENRAEQIDFL
-88 FKVLQYVERQIVL
+88 FKVIQYIERQVVL

-106 DAAYSALNNLRG
+106 DAAYGKLNNLSG
-118 KGSLSELMMRTE
+118 KGSLSEFMMRME
-130 RTGNLDELKNRLPE
+130 RAGNLEDLMNRLQD

-171 EAIKENDLSSILMY
+171 AAIQENDLGAIRMY

-195 QKKKPSPYDE
+195 QKAKPTPYDE
-205 AVNLI
+205 AINLI
-210 WYLQNVFYKSAGD
+210 WYLQNVFYQSAGD
-223 ITAEMRRSLPNWDG
+223 ITAAMRRSLPNWDG

-257 VSITITKSVADRL
+257 VSVDTTLQVASRL
-270 RGVLLQCYYQDLRNL
+270 RDVLLQCYYQDLRNL
-285 KRRISFEGVYE
+285 RRRISFSGVYE
-296 DLMAIEKKVLRCI
+296 DLMAIEKMVLRCI
-309 RHQEDWDFISFR
+309 RHQDEWDFKIFR
-321 EALRGVRKDLMQKHD
+321 SSLHKVLNDLHEQHD
-336 GIFVELVEELLDRVA
+336 SIFVELVEELLDRVA

-358 SLDIRQDSR
+358 SIDVRQDSR
-367 EIKRAFDALIQ
+367 EIKRAFDAVADQL
-378 QMGLE
+378 GLNVPTTPE
-383 NPASPDD
+383 ELFD
-390 LFMMDAHWDG
+390 LDAKWDG
-400 SLTGDDRIDD
+400 TLTDDDRVDD
-410 TLQSFK
+410 TLQSFRV
-416 TIRSIQAS
+416 IREIQAK

-450 ARWTAFGKDK
+450 ARWTAFGDEKIS
-460 VSIDIVPLFETIDD
+460 VDIVPLFETIDD
-474 LVGAGASMNTLYS
+474 LMGAGASMNTLYS
-487 DSYYRAHLLQ
+487 ESNYRRHLTQ

-533 ISKQN
+533 ISKLN
-538 DIDVLFFDGRGGP
+538 DIDVVFFDGRGGP

-562 YASLGKNIASSEIQL
+562 YASLGRQIASSEIQL
-577 TVQGQTISSNFGTPE
+577 TVQGQTISSNFGTSE

-607 NLLLEDDGKVLQSN
+607 NLLLDDDSKILQPN
-621 ERKLLEQLSDISLKC
+621 ERQLLEELSDISLKY
-636 YSELKENPL
+636 YSELKEDTL

-658 YGMANI
+658 YGQANI
-664 GSRPSKRGKTKK
+664 GSRPSKRGQAKK

-705 SALEQITMEGKLH
+705 KALQEISEAGRLH
-718 ELQSLYKNSKFFRTL
+718 EVQVLYRQSKFFRTL
-733 IENSMQSMC
+733 VENSMQSMC

-747 LTSYMAVDPKF
+747 LTAYMASDIKF
-758 GSFWSY
+758 GKFWTSL
-764 MNEEYERTQEWVLKI
+764 NEEFERTQQWVLKI
-779 SGQPELLS
+779 SGQAELLS

-798 RENIVLSLLVIQQ
+798 RENIVLPLLVIQQ
-811 YALISLREDDLS
+811 YALITLREESLS
-823 ENQKTILEKLVI
+823 EADRAIFEKMVV

>member
-1 MIMDVQENLA
+1 MEVNENLA

-26 IYNSLF
+26 LYNSLF
-32 LTLPLDGIRNTGMFI
+32 LTLPLDGIKNTGIFI
-47 PILNEYCLNRL
+47 PVLNEFCLAKL
-58 AEGHSPKNIIEK
+58 AEGHSPVQIIAQ
-70 FFDEFKEG
+70 FFEEYKDGENRKEQI
-78 ESTEEHNNFL
+78 NFL
-88 FKVLQYVERQIVL
+88 FKVIQYIERQVVL

-106 DAAYSALNNLRG
+106 DAAYGKLNNLSG
-118 KGSLSELMMRTE
+118 KGSLSEFMMRME
-130 RTGNLDELKNRLPE
+130 RAGNLEDLMNRLQD

-171 EAIKENDLSSILMY
+171 DAIQENDLASIRTY

-195 QKKKPSPYDE
+195 QKTKPTPYDE
-205 AVNLI
+205 AINLI
-210 WYLQNVFYKSAGD
+210 WYLQNVFYQSAGD
-223 ITAEMRRSLPNWDG
+223 ITAAMRRSLPNWDG

-257 VSITITKSVADRL
+257 VSVETTLQVANRL
-270 RGVLLQCYYQDLRNL
+270 RDVLLQCYYQDLRNL
-285 KRRISFEGVYE
+285 RRRISFSGVYE
-296 DLMAIEKKVLRCI
+296 DLMDIEKMVLRCI
-309 RHQEDWDFISFR
+309 RHQEEWEFKMFR
-321 EALRGVRKDLMQKHD
+321 SALHKVLNDLHEQHD
-336 GIFVELVEELLDRVA
+336 SIFVELVEELLDRVA

-358 SLDIRQDSR
+358 SIDIRQDSR
-367 EIKRAFDALIQ
+367 EIKRAFDAVAHQL
-378 QMGLE
+378 GLNVPTTPE
-383 NPASPDD
+383 ELFD
-390 LFMMDAHWDG
+390 LDAKWDG
-400 SLTGDDRIDD
+400 TLTDDDRVDD
-410 TLQSFK
+410 TLQSFRV
-416 TIRSIQAS
+416 IREIQAK

-450 ARWTAFGKDK
+450 ARWTAFGDEKIS
-460 VSIDIVPLFETIDD
+460 VDIVPLFETIDD
-474 LVGAGASMNTLYS
+474 LMGAGASMNTLYS
-487 DSYYRAHLLQ
+487 ESNYRRHLTQ

-533 ISKQN
+533 ISKLN
-538 DIDVLFFDGRGGP
+538 DIDVVFFDGRGGP

-562 YASLGKNIASSEIQL
+562 YASLGRQIASSEIQL
-577 TVQGQTISSNFGTPE
+577 TVQGQTISSNFGTSE

-607 NLLLEDDGKVLQSN
+607 NLLLDDDSKILQPN
-621 ERKLLEQLSDISLKC
+621 ERQLLEELSDISLKY
-636 YSELKENPL
+636 YSELKEDTL

-658 YGMANI
+658 YGQANI
-664 GSRPSKRGKTKK
+664 GSRPSKRGQAKK

-705 SALEQITMEGKLH
+705 KALQEISEAGRLH
-718 ELQSLYKNSKFFRTL
+718 EVQVLYRQSKFFRTL
-733 IENSMQSMC
+733 VENSMQSMC

-747 LTSYMAVDPKF
+747 LTAYMASDIKF
-758 GSFWSY
+758 GKFWSSL
-764 MNEEYERTQEWVLKI
+764 NEEFDRTQQWVLKI
-779 SGQPELLS
+779 SGQAELLS

-798 RENIVLSLLVIQQ
+798 RENIVLPLLVIQQ
-811 YALISLREDDLS
+811 YALITLREESLS
-823 ENQKTILEKLVI
+823 EADRAIFEKMVV

>member
-1 MIMDVQENLA
+1 MEVNENLA

-26 IYNSLF
+26 LYNSLF
-32 LTLPLDGIRNTGMFI
+32 LTLPLDGIKNTGIFI
-47 PILNEYCLNRL
+47 PVLNEFCLAKL
-58 AEGHSPKNIIEK
+58 AEGHSPVQIIAQ
-70 FFDEFKEG
+70 FFEEYKDG
-78 ESTEEHNNFL
+78 ENRAEQINFL
-88 FKVLQYVERQIVL
+88 FKVIQYIERQVVL

-106 DAAYSALNNLRG
+106 DAAYGKLNNLSG
-118 KGSLSELMMRTE
+118 KGSLSEFMMRME
-130 RTGNLDELKNRLPE
+130 RAGNLEDLMNRLQD

-171 EAIKENDLSSILMY
+171 AAIQENDLGAIRMY

-195 QKKKPSPYDE
+195 QKAKPTPYDE
-205 AVNLI
+205 AINLI
-210 WYLQNVFYKSAGD
+210 WYLQNVFYQSAGD
-223 ITAEMRRSLPNWDG
+223 ITAAMRRSLPNWDG

-248 GGDRDGNPF
+248 GGDRDGNPY
-257 VSITITKSVADRL
+257 VSVDTTLQVANRL
-270 RGVLLQCYYQDLRNL
+270 RDVLLQCYYQDLRNL
-285 KRRISFEGVYE
+285 RRRISFSGVYE
-296 DLMAIEKKVLRCI
+296 DLMAIEKMVLRCI
-309 RHQEDWDFISFR
+309 RHQDEWDFKMFR
-321 EALRGVRKDLMQKHD
+321 SSLHKVLNDLHEHHD
-336 GIFVELVEELLDRVA
+336 SIFVELVEELLDRVA

-358 SLDIRQDSR
+358 SIDLRQDSR
-367 EIKRAFDALIQ
+367 EIKRAFDAVADQL
-378 QMGLE
+378 GLE
-383 NPASPDD
+383 VPSTPEE
-390 LFMMDAHWDG
+390 LFALDAYWDG
-400 SLTGDDRIDD
+400 TLTGDDRVDD
-410 TLQSFK
+410 TLQSFRV
-416 TIRSIQAS
+416 IREIQAK

-450 ARWTAFGKDK
+450 ARWTAFGDEKIS
-460 VSIDIVPLFETIDD
+460 VDIVPLFETIDD

-487 DSYYRAHLLQ
+487 ESNYRRHLTQ

-533 ISKQN
+533 ISKLN
-538 DIDVLFFDGRGGP
+538 DIDVVFFDGRGGP

-562 YASLGKNIASSEIQL
+562 YASLGQHIASSEIQL
-577 TVQGQTISSNFGTPE
+577 TVQGQTISSNFGTSE

-607 NLLLEDDGKVLQSN
+607 NLLLDDDSKILQPN
-621 ERKLLEQLSDISLKC
+621 ERQLLEELSDISLKY
-636 YSELKENPL
+636 YSALKEDPL

-658 YGMANI
+658 YGQANI
-664 GSRPSKRGKTKK
+664 GSRPSKRGQAKK

-705 SALEQITMEGKLH
+705 KALQEISESGRLH
-718 ELQSLYKNSKFFRTL
+718 EVQALYRQSKFFRTL
-733 IENSMQSMC
+733 VENSMQSMC

-747 LTSYMAVDPKF
+747 LTAYMASDIKF
-758 GSFWSY
+758 GAFWSSL
-764 MNEEYERTQEWVLKI
+764 NEEFERTQQWVLKI
-779 SGQPELLS
+779 SGQAELLS

-798 RENIVLSLLVIQQ
+798 RENIVLPLLVIQQ
-811 YALISLREDDLS
+811 YALITLREQSLS
-823 ENQKTILEKLVI
+823 EADRAIFEKMVV

>member
-1 MIMDVQENLA
+1 
-11 LSAANYENHV
+11 
-21 GLKFQ
+21 
-26 IYNSLF
+26 
-32 LTLPLDGIRNTGMFI
+32 
-47 PILNEYCLNRL
+47 
-58 AEGHSPKNIIEK
+58 
-70 FFDEFKEG
+70 
-78 ESTEEHNNFL
+78 
-88 FKVLQYVERQIVL
+88 
-101 VDALE
+101 
-106 DAAYSALNNLRG
+106 
-118 KGSLSELMMRTE
+118 
-130 RTGNLDELKNRLPE
+130 
-144 FSIRPVL
+144 
-151 TAHPTQFY
+151 
-159 PGRVLA
+159 
-165 IITDLT
+165 
-171 EAIKENDLSSILMY
+171 
-185 LKQLG
+185 
-190 KTPFF
+190 
-195 QKKKPSPYDE
+195 
-205 AVNLI
+205 
-210 WYLQNVFYKSAGD
+210 
-223 ITAEMRRSLPNWDG
+223 
-237 TLNLINLGFWP
+237 
-248 GGDRDGNPF
+248 
-257 VSITITKSVADRL
+257 
-270 RGVLLQCYYQDLRNL
+270 
-285 KRRISFEGVYE
+285 
-296 DLMAIEKKVLRCI
+296 LRCI

-321 EALRGVRKDLMQKHD
+321 EALRGVRKDLIEKHD

-358 SLDIRQDSR
+358 SLDVRQDSR

-378 QMGLE
+378 QMGLKE
-383 NPASPDD
+383 PTSPDE
-390 LFMMDAHWDG
+390 LFTIDAQWDG
-400 SLTGDDRIDD
+400 TLTGDDRVDD

-416 TIRSIQAS
+416 TIRAIQAS

-450 ARWTAFGKDK
+450 ARWTAFGEEK
-460 VSIDIVPLFETIDD
+460 VSVDVIPLFETIDD

-487 DSYYRAHLLQ
+487 DSNYRAHLLQ

-607 NLLLEDDGKVLQSN
+607 NLLLEDDGKVLQPN
-621 ERKLLEQLSDISLKC
+621 ERKLLEQLSEISLKC
-636 YSELKENPL
+636 YMELKENPL

-705 SALEQITMEGKLH
+705 RALEQITSEGKLH
-718 ELQSLYKNSKFFRTL
+718 ELQSLYKKSKFFRTL

-758 GSFWSY
+758 GSFWSS
-764 MNEEYERTQEWVLKI
+764 MNEEFERTQEWVLKI

-811 YALISLREDDLS
+811 YALISLREEDLS
-823 ENQKTILEKLVI
+823 EKQKTILEKLVI

>member
-1 MIMDVQENLA
+1 MEHNENL
-11 LSAANYENHV
+11 LPGAANYESHV

-26 IYNSLF
+26 LYNSLF
-32 LTLPLDGIRNTGMFI
+32 LTLPLDGIKNTGIFI
-47 PILNEYCLNRL
+47 PVLNEYCLNRL
-58 AEGHSPKNIIEK
+58 AEGHSPKEIIEQ
-70 FFDEFKEG
+70 FFDEYKDG
-78 ESTEEHNNFL
+78 ENEQEQMDFL
-88 FKVLQYVERQIVL
+88 FKVIQYIERQVVL

-106 DAAYSALNNLRG
+106 DAAYSKLNNLGG
-118 KGSLSELMMRTE
+118 KGSLSEFMIRME
-130 RTGNLDELKNRLPE
+130 RAGNLNELMNRLQA

-171 EAIKENDLSSILMY
+171 DAIQANDLTAIRMY

-195 QKKKPSPYDE
+195 QKTKPTPYDE
-205 AVNLI
+205 AINLI
-210 WYLQNVFYKSAGD
+210 WYLQNVFYQSAGD

-257 VSITITKSVADRL
+257 VSVDTTLQVAGRL
-270 RGVLLQCYYQDLRNL
+270 RDVLLQCYYQDLRRL
-285 KRRISFEGVYE
+285 RRRISFSGVYE
-296 DLMAIEKKVLRCI
+296 ELMDIEKMVLKCI
-309 RHQEDWDFISFR
+309 RHQEEWDFIKFR
-321 EALRGVRKDLMQKHD
+321 SALHKVLSDLHEQHD

-358 SLDIRQDSR
+358 SIDIRQDSR
-367 EIKRAFDALIQ
+367 EIKRAFDALAEQ
-378 QMGLE
+378 LGVAVPE
-383 NPASPDD
+383 TPGE
-390 LFMMDAHWDG
+390 LFALQAAWDG
-400 SLTGDDRIDD
+400 TLTGDDRIDD
-410 TLQSFK
+410 TLQSFRV
-416 TIRSIQAS
+416 IREIQAK

-436 NCRGAMDVARVFAL
+436 NCRGAMDVARVLAL
-450 ARWTAFGKDK
+450 ARWTAFGDEKIT
-460 VSIDIVPLFETIDD
+460 VDIVPLFETIDD

-487 DSYYRAHLLQ
+487 EANYRAHLTQ

-533 ISKQN
+533 ISKQH

-562 YASLGKNIASSEIQL
+562 YASLGSQIASSEIQL

-607 NLLLEDDGKVLQSN
+607 NILLTDETKTLEPQERQLLE
-621 ERKLLEQLSDISLKC
+621 ELSDISLK
-636 YSELKENPL
+636 YYTELKEHPL

-664 GSRPSKRGKTKK
+664 GSRPSKRGKAKK

-705 SALEQITMEGKLH
+705 KAFQDLSEAGRLH
-718 ELQSLYKNSKFFRTL
+718 EVQSLYRKSKFFRTL

-747 LTSYMAVDPKF
+747 LTSYMADDAKF
-758 GSFWSY
+758 GAFWGVL
-764 MNEEYERTQEWVLKI
+764 NDEFERTEKFVLKV

-798 RENIVLSLLVIQQ
+798 RENIVLPLLVIQQ
-811 YALISLREDDLS
+811 YALITLREQNLS
-823 ENQKTILEKLVI
+823 EEVRAKYEKMVV

>member
-1 MIMDVQENLA
+1 MEVNENLA

-26 IYNSLF
+26 LYNSLF
-32 LTLPLDGIRNTGMFI
+32 LTLPLDGIKNTGIFI
-47 PILNEYCLNRL
+47 PVLNEFCLAKL
-58 AEGHSPKNIIEK
+58 AEGHSPVQIIAQ
-70 FFDEFKEG
+70 FFEEYKDG
-78 ESTEEHNNFL
+78 ENRAEQIDFL
-88 FKVLQYVERQIVL
+88 FKVIQYIERQVVL

-106 DAAYSALNNLRG
+106 DAAYGKLNNLSG
-118 KGSLSELMMRTE
+118 KGSLSEFMMRME
-130 RTGNLDELKNRLPE
+130 RAGNLEDLMNRLQD

-171 EAIKENDLSSILMY
+171 AAIQENDLGAIRMY

-195 QKKKPSPYDE
+195 QKAKPTPYDE
-205 AVNLI
+205 AINLI
-210 WYLQNVFYKSAGD
+210 WYLQNVFYQSAGD
-223 ITAEMRRSLPNWDG
+223 ITAAMRRSLPNWDG

-257 VSITITKSVADRL
+257 VSVDTTLQVASRL
-270 RGVLLQCYYQDLRNL
+270 RDVLLQCYYQDLRNL
-285 KRRISFEGVYE
+285 RRRISFSGVYE
-296 DLMAIEKKVLRCI
+296 DLMAIEKMVLRCI
-309 RHQEDWDFISFR
+309 RHQDEWDFKIFR
-321 EALRGVRKDLMQKHD
+321 SSLHKVLNDLHEQHD
-336 GIFVELVEELLDRVA
+336 SIFVELVEELLDRVA

-358 SLDIRQDSR
+358 SIDVRQDSR
-367 EIKRAFDALIQ
+367 EIKRAFDAVADQL
-378 QMGLE
+378 GLNVPTTPE
-383 NPASPDD
+383 ELFD
-390 LFMMDAHWDG
+390 LDAKWDG
-400 SLTGDDRIDD
+400 TLTDDDRVDD
-410 TLQSFK
+410 TLQSFQV
-416 TIRSIQAS
+416 IREIQAK

-450 ARWTAFGKDK
+450 ARWTAFGDEKIS
-460 VSIDIVPLFETIDD
+460 VDIVPLFETIDD
-474 LVGAGASMNTLYS
+474 LMGAGASMNTLYS
-487 DSYYRAHLLQ
+487 ESNYRRHLAQ

-533 ISKQN
+533 ISKLN
-538 DIDVLFFDGRGGP
+538 DIDVVFFDGRGGP

-562 YASLGKNIASSEIQL
+562 YASLGRQIASSEIQL
-577 TVQGQTISSNFGTPE
+577 TVQGQTISSNFGTSE

-607 NLLLEDDGKVLQSN
+607 NLLLDDDSKILQPN
-621 ERKLLEQLSDISLKC
+621 ERQLLEELSDISLKY
-636 YSELKENPL
+636 YSELKEDTL

-658 YGMANI
+658 YGQANI
-664 GSRPSKRGKTKK
+664 GSRPSKRGQAKK

-705 SALEQITMEGKLH
+705 KALQEISEAGRLH
-718 ELQSLYKNSKFFRTL
+718 EVQVLYRQSKFFRTL
-733 IENSMQSMC
+733 VENSMQSMC

-747 LTSYMAVDPKF
+747 LTAYMASDIKF
-758 GSFWSY
+758 GKFWTSL
-764 MNEEYERTQEWVLKI
+764 NEEFERTQQWVLKI
-779 SGQPELLS
+779 SGQAELLS

-798 RENIVLSLLVIQQ
+798 RENIVLPLLVIQQ
-811 YALISLREDDLS
+811 YALITLREESLS
-823 ENQKTILEKLVI
+823 EADRAIFEKMVV

>member
-1 MIMDVQENLA
+1 MEHNENL
-11 LSAANYENHV
+11 LPGAANYESHV

-26 IYNSLF
+26 LYNSLF
-32 LTLPLDGIRNTGMFI
+32 LTLPLDGIKNTGIFI
-47 PILNEYCLNRL
+47 PVLNEYCLNRL
-58 AEGHSPKNIIEK
+58 AEGHSPKEIIEQ
-70 FFDEFKEG
+70 FFDEYKDG
-78 ESTEEHNNFL
+78 ENEQEQMDFL
-88 FKVLQYVERQIVL
+88 FKVIQYIERQVVL

-106 DAAYSALNNLRG
+106 DAAYSKLNNLGG
-118 KGSLSELMMRTE
+118 KGSLSEFMIRME
-130 RTGNLDELKNRLPE
+130 RAGNLNELMNRLQA

-171 EAIKENDLSSILMY
+171 DAIQANDLTAIRMY

-195 QKKKPSPYDE
+195 QKTKPTPYDE
-205 AVNLI
+205 AINLI
-210 WYLQNVFYKSAGD
+210 WYLQNVFYQSAGD

-257 VSITITKSVADRL
+257 VSVDTTLQVAGRL
-270 RGVLLQCYYQDLRNL
+270 RDVLLQCYYQDLRRL
-285 KRRISFEGVYE
+285 RRRISFSGVYE
-296 DLMAIEKKVLRCI
+296 ELMDIEKMVLKCI
-309 RHQEDWDFISFR
+309 RHQEEWDFVKFR
-321 EALRGVRKDLMQKHD
+321 SALHKVLSDLHEQHD

-358 SLDIRQDSR
+358 SIDIRQDSR
-367 EIKRAFDALIQ
+367 EIKRAFDALAEQ
-378 QMGLE
+378 LGVAVPE
-383 NPASPDD
+383 TPGE
-390 LFMMDAHWDG
+390 LFALQAAWDG
-400 SLTGDDRIDD
+400 TLTGDDRIDD
-410 TLQSFK
+410 TLQSFRV
-416 TIRSIQAS
+416 IREIQAK

-450 ARWTAFGKDK
+450 ARWTAFGDEKIT
-460 VSIDIVPLFETIDD
+460 VDIVPLFETIDD

-487 DSYYRAHLLQ
+487 EANYRAHLTQ

-533 ISKQN
+533 ISKQH

-562 YASLGKNIASSEIQL
+562 YASLGSQIASSEIQL

-607 NLLLEDDGKVLQSN
+607 NILLTDETKTLEPQERQLLE
-621 ERKLLEQLSDISLKC
+621 ELSDISLK
-636 YSELKENPL
+636 YYTELKEHPL

-664 GSRPSKRGKTKK
+664 GSRPSKRGKAKK

-705 SALEQITMEGKLH
+705 KAFQDLSEAGRLH
-718 ELQSLYKNSKFFRTL
+718 EVQSLYRKSKFFRTL

-747 LTSYMAVDPKF
+747 LTSYMADDAKF
-758 GSFWSY
+758 GAFWGVL
-764 MNEEYERTQEWVLKI
+764 NDEFERTEKFVLKV

-798 RENIVLSLLVIQQ
+798 RENIVLPLLVIQQ
-811 YALISLREDDLS
+811 YALITLREQNLS
-823 ENQKTILEKLVI
+823 DEVRAKYEKMVV

>member
-1 MIMDVQENLA
+1 MEVNENLA

-26 IYNSLF
+26 LYNSLF
-32 LTLPLDGIRNTGMFI
+32 LTLPLDGIKNTGIFI
-47 PILNEYCLNRL
+47 PVLNEFCLAKL
-58 AEGHSPKNIIEK
+58 AEGHSPVQIIAQ
-70 FFDEFKEG
+70 FFEEYKDG
-78 ESTEEHNNFL
+78 ENRAEQIDFL
-88 FKVLQYVERQIVL
+88 FKVIQYIERQVVL

-106 DAAYSALNNLRG
+106 DAAYGKLNNLSG
-118 KGSLSELMMRTE
+118 KGSLSEFMMRME
-130 RTGNLDELKNRLPE
+130 RAGNLEDLMNRLQD

-171 EAIKENDLSSILMY
+171 AAIQENDLGAIRMY

-195 QKKKPSPYDE
+195 QKAKPTPYDE
-205 AVNLI
+205 AINLI
-210 WYLQNVFYKSAGD
+210 WYLQNVFYQSAGD
-223 ITAEMRRSLPNWDG
+223 ITAAMRRSLPNWDG

-257 VSITITKSVADRL
+257 VSVDTTLQVASRL
-270 RGVLLQCYYQDLRNL
+270 RDVLLQCYYQDLRNL
-285 KRRISFEGVYE
+285 RRRISFSGVYE
-296 DLMAIEKKVLRCI
+296 DLMAIEKMVLRCI
-309 RHQEDWDFISFR
+309 RHQDEWDFKIFR
-321 EALRGVRKDLMQKHD
+321 SSLHKVLNDLHEQHD
-336 GIFVELVEELLDRVA
+336 SIFVELVEELLDRVA

-358 SLDIRQDSR
+358 SIDVRQDSR
-367 EIKRAFDALIQ
+367 EIKRAFDAVADQL
-378 QMGLE
+378 GLNVPTTPE
-383 NPASPDD
+383 ELFD
-390 LFMMDAHWDG
+390 LDAKWDG
-400 SLTGDDRIDD
+400 TLTDDDRVDD
-410 TLQSFK
+410 TLQSFQV
-416 TIRSIQAS
+416 IREIQAK

-450 ARWTAFGKDK
+450 ARWTAFGDEKIS
-460 VSIDIVPLFETIDD
+460 VDIVPLFETIDD
-474 LVGAGASMNTLYS
+474 LMGAGASMNTLYS
-487 DSYYRAHLLQ
+487 ESNYRRHLTQ

-533 ISKQN
+533 ISKLN
-538 DIDVLFFDGRGGP
+538 DIDVVFFDGRGGP

-562 YASLGKNIASSEIQL
+562 YASLGRQIASSEIQL
-577 TVQGQTISSNFGTPE
+577 TVQGQTISSNFGTSE

-607 NLLLEDDGKVLQSN
+607 NLLLDDDSKILQPN
-621 ERKLLEQLSDISLKC
+621 ERHLLEELSDISLKY
-636 YSELKENPL
+636 YSELKEDTL

-658 YGMANI
+658 YGQANI
-664 GSRPSKRGKTKK
+664 GSRPSKRGQAKK

-705 SALEQITMEGKLH
+705 KALQEISEAGRLH
-718 ELQSLYKNSKFFRTL
+718 EVQVLYRQSKFFRTL
-733 IENSMQSMC
+733 VENSMQSMC

-747 LTSYMAVDPKF
+747 LTAYMASDIKF
-758 GSFWSY
+758 GKFWSSL
-764 MNEEYERTQEWVLKI
+764 NEEFDRTQQWVLKI
-779 SGQPELLS
+779 SGQAELLS

-798 RENIVLSLLVIQQ
+798 RENIVLPLLVIQQ
-811 YALISLREDDLS
+811 YALITLREESLS
-823 ENQKTILEKLVI
+823 EADRAIFEKMVV

>member
-1 MIMDVQENLA
+1 MEHNENL
-11 LSAANYENHV
+11 LPGAANYESHV

-26 IYNSLF
+26 LYNSLF
-32 LTLPLDGIRNTGMFI
+32 LTLPLDGIKNTGIFI
-47 PILNEYCLNRL
+47 PVLNEYCLNRL
-58 AEGHSPKNIIEK
+58 AEGHSPKEIIEQ
-70 FFDEFKEG
+70 FFDEYKDG
-78 ESTEEHNNFL
+78 ENEQEQMDFL
-88 FKVLQYVERQIVL
+88 FKVIQYIERQVVL

-106 DAAYSALNNLRG
+106 DAAYSKLNNLGG
-118 KGSLSELMMRTE
+118 KGSLSEFMIRME
-130 RTGNLDELKNRLPE
+130 RAGNLNELMNRLQA

-171 EAIKENDLSSILMY
+171 DAIQANDLTAIRMY

-195 QKKKPSPYDE
+195 QKTKPTPYDE
-205 AVNLI
+205 AINLI
-210 WYLQNVFYKSAGD
+210 WYLQNVFYQSAGD

-257 VSITITKSVADRL
+257 VSVDTTLQVAGRL
-270 RGVLLQCYYQDLRNL
+270 RDVLLQCYYQDLRRL
-285 KRRISFEGVYE
+285 RRRISFSGVYE
-296 DLMAIEKKVLRCI
+296 ELMDIEKMVLKCI
-309 RHQEDWDFISFR
+309 RHQEEWDFVKFR
-321 EALRGVRKDLMQKHD
+321 SALHKVLSDLHEQHD

-358 SLDIRQDSR
+358 SIDIRQDSR
-367 EIKRAFDALIQ
+367 EIKRAFDALAEQ
-378 QMGLE
+378 LGVVVPE
-383 NPASPDD
+383 TPGE
-390 LFMMDAHWDG
+390 LFALQAAWDG
-400 SLTGDDRIDD
+400 TLIGDDRIDD
-410 TLQSFK
+410 TLQSFRV
-416 TIRSIQAS
+416 IREIQAK

-450 ARWTAFGKDK
+450 ARWTAFGDEKIT
-460 VSIDIVPLFETIDD
+460 VDIVPLFETIDD

-487 DSYYRAHLLQ
+487 EANYRAHLTQ

-533 ISKQN
+533 ISKQH

-562 YASLGKNIASSEIQL
+562 YASLGSQIASSEIQL

-607 NLLLEDDGKVLQSN
+607 NILLTDETKTLEPQERQLLE
-621 ERKLLEQLSDISLKC
+621 ELSDISLK
-636 YSELKENPL
+636 YYTELKEHPL

-664 GSRPSKRGKTKK
+664 GSRPSKRGKAKK

-705 SALEQITMEGKLH
+705 KAFQDLSEAGRLH
-718 ELQSLYKNSKFFRTL
+718 EVQSLYRKSKFFRTL

-747 LTSYMAVDPKF
+747 LTSYMADDAKF
-758 GSFWSY
+758 GAFWGVL
-764 MNEEYERTQEWVLKI
+764 NDEFERTEKFVLKV

-798 RENIVLSLLVIQQ
+798 RENIVLPLLVIQQ
-811 YALISLREDDLS
+811 YALITLREQNLS
-823 ENQKTILEKLVI
+823 DEVRAKYEKMVV

>member
-1 MIMDVQENLA
+1 MEVNENLA

-26 IYNSLF
+26 LYNSLF
-32 LTLPLDGIRNTGMFI
+32 LTLPLDGIKNTGIFI
-47 PILNEYCLNRL
+47 PVLNEFCLAKL
-58 AEGHSPKNIIEK
+58 AEGHSPVQIIAQ
-70 FFDEFKEG
+70 FFEEYKDGENRKEQI
-78 ESTEEHNNFL
+78 NFL
-88 FKVLQYVERQIVL
+88 FKVIQYIERQVVL

-106 DAAYSALNNLRG
+106 DAAYGKLNNLSG
-118 KGSLSELMMRTE
+118 KGSLSEFMMRME
-130 RTGNLDELKNRLPE
+130 RAGNLEDLMNRLQD

-171 EAIKENDLSSILMY
+171 DAIQENDLASIRTY

-195 QKKKPSPYDE
+195 QKTKPTPYDE
-205 AVNLI
+205 AINLI
-210 WYLQNVFYKSAGD
+210 WYLQNVFYQSAGD
-223 ITAEMRRSLPNWDG
+223 ITAAMRRSLPNWDG

-257 VSITITKSVADRL
+257 VSVETTLQVANRL
-270 RGVLLQCYYQDLRNL
+270 RDVLLQCYYQDLRNL
-285 KRRISFEGVYE
+285 RRRISFSGVYE
-296 DLMAIEKKVLRCI
+296 DLMDIEKMVLRCI
-309 RHQEDWDFISFR
+309 RHQEEWEFKMFR
-321 EALRGVRKDLMQKHD
+321 SALHKVLNDLHEQHD
-336 GIFVELVEELLDRVA
+336 SIFVELVEELLDRVA

-358 SLDIRQDSR
+358 SIDIRQDSR
-367 EIKRAFDALIQ
+367 EIKRAFDAVAHQL
-378 QMGLE
+378 GLKVPTTPE
-383 NPASPDD
+383 ELFD
-390 LFMMDAHWDG
+390 LDAKWDG
-400 SLTGDDRIDD
+400 TLTDDDRVDD
-410 TLQSFK
+410 TLQSFRV
-416 TIRSIQAS
+416 IREIQAK

-450 ARWTAFGKDK
+450 ARWTAFGDEKIS
-460 VSIDIVPLFETIDD
+460 VDIVPLFETIDD
-474 LVGAGASMNTLYS
+474 LMGAGASMNTLYS
-487 DSYYRAHLLQ
+487 ESNYRRHLTQ

-533 ISKQN
+533 ISKLN
-538 DIDVLFFDGRGGP
+538 DIDVVFFDGRGGP

-562 YASLGKNIASSEIQL
+562 YASLGQQIASSEIQL
-577 TVQGQTISSNFGTPE
+577 TVQGQTISSNFGTSE

-607 NLLLEDDGKVLQSN
+607 NLLLDDESKILQPN
-621 ERKLLEQLSDISLKC
+621 ERQLLEELSDISLKY
-636 YSELKENPL
+636 YSELKDNPL

-658 YGMANI
+658 YGQANI
-664 GSRPSKRGKTKK
+664 GSRPSKRGQAKK

-705 SALEQITMEGKLH
+705 KALQEISETGRLH
-718 ELQSLYKNSKFFRTL
+718 EVQSLYRQSKFFRTL
-733 IENSMQSMC
+733 VENSMQSMC

-747 LTSYMAVDPKF
+747 LTAYMASDIKF
-758 GSFWSY
+758 GSFWSSL
-764 MNEEYERTQEWVLKI
+764 NEEFERTQQWVLKI
-779 SGQPELLS
+779 SGQAELLS

-798 RENIVLSLLVIQQ
+798 RENIVLPLLVIQQ
-811 YALISLREDDLS
+811 YALITLREESLS
-823 ENQKTILEKLVI
+823 ASDRAIFEKMVV

>member
-1 MIMDVQENLA
+1 
-11 LSAANYENHV
+11 
-21 GLKFQ
+21 
-26 IYNSLF
+26 
-32 LTLPLDGIRNTGMFI
+32 
-47 PILNEYCLNRL
+47 L
-58 AEGHSPKNIIEK
+58 AEGHSPKEIIEQ
-70 FFDEFKEG
+70 FFDEYKDG
-78 ESTEEHNNFL
+78 ENEQEQMDFL
-88 FKVLQYVERQIVL
+88 FKVIQYIERQVVL

-106 DAAYSALNNLRG
+106 DAAYSKLNNLGG
-118 KGSLSELMMRTE
+118 KGSLSEFMIRME
-130 RTGNLDELKNRLPE
+130 RAGNLNELMNRLQA

-171 EAIKENDLSSILMY
+171 DAIQANDLTAIRMY

-195 QKKKPSPYDE
+195 QKTKPTPYDE
-205 AVNLI
+205 AINLI
-210 WYLQNVFYKSAGD
+210 WYLQNVFYQSAGD

-257 VSITITKSVADRL
+257 VSVDTTLQVAGRL
-270 RGVLLQCYYQDLRNL
+270 RDVLLQCYYQDLRRL
-285 KRRISFEGVYE
+285 RRRISFSGVYE
-296 DLMAIEKKVLRCI
+296 ELMDIEKMVLKCI
-309 RHQEDWDFISFR
+309 RHQEEWDFVKFR
-321 EALRGVRKDLMQKHD
+321 SALHKVLSDLHEQHD

-358 SLDIRQDSR
+358 SIDIRQDSR
-367 EIKRAFDALIQ
+367 EIKRAFDALAEQ
-378 QMGLE
+378 LGVSVPE
-383 NPASPDD
+383 TPGE
-390 LFMMDAHWDG
+390 LFALQAAWDG
-400 SLTGDDRIDD
+400 TLTGDDRIDD
-410 TLQSFK
+410 TLQSFRV
-416 TIRSIQAS
+416 IREIQAK

-450 ARWTAFGKDK
+450 ARWTAFGDEKIT
-460 VSIDIVPLFETIDD
+460 VDIVPLFETIDD

-487 DSYYRAHLLQ
+487 EANYRAHLTQ

-533 ISKQN
+533 ISKQH

-562 YASLGKNIASSEIQL
+562 YASLGSQIASSEIQL

-607 NLLLEDDGKVLQSN
+607 NILLTDETKTLEPQERQLLE
-621 ERKLLEQLSDISLKC
+621 ELSDISLK
-636 YSELKENPL
+636 YYTELKEHPL

-664 GSRPSKRGKTKK
+664 GSRPSKRGKAKK

-705 SALEQITMEGKLH
+705 KAFQDLSEAGRLH
-718 ELQSLYKNSKFFRTL
+718 EVQSLYRKSKFFRTL

-747 LTSYMAVDPKF
+747 LTSYMADDAKF
-758 GSFWSY
+758 GAFWGVL
-764 MNEEYERTQEWVLKI
+764 NDEFERTEKFVLKV

-798 RENIVLSLLVIQQ
+798 RENIVLPLLVIQQ
-811 YALISLREDDLS
+811 YALITLREQNLS
-823 ENQKTILEKLVI
+823 DEVRAKYEKMVV

>member
-1 MIMDVQENLA
+1 MEVNENLA

-21 GLKFQ
+21 ALKFQ
-26 IYNSLF
+26 LYNSLF
-32 LTLPLDGIRNTGMFI
+32 LTLPLDGIKNTGIFI
-47 PILNEYCLNRL
+47 PVLNEFCLAKL
-58 AEGHSPKNIIEK
+58 AEGHSPVQIIAQ
-70 FFDEFKEG
+70 FFEEYKDGENRKEQI
-78 ESTEEHNNFL
+78 NFL
-88 FKVLQYVERQIVL
+88 FKVIQYIERQVVL

-106 DAAYSALNNLRG
+106 DAAYGKLNNLSG
-118 KGSLSELMMRTE
+118 KGSLSEFMMRME
-130 RTGNLDELKNRLPE
+130 RAGNLEDLMNRLQD

-171 EAIKENDLSSILMY
+171 DAIQENDLASIRTY

-195 QKKKPSPYDE
+195 QKTKPTPYDE
-205 AVNLI
+205 AINLI
-210 WYLQNVFYKSAGD
+210 WYLQNVFYQSAGD
-223 ITAEMRRSLPNWDG
+223 ITAAMRRSLPNWDG

-257 VSITITKSVADRL
+257 VSVETTLQVANRL
-270 RGVLLQCYYQDLRNL
+270 RDVLLQCYYQDLRNL
-285 KRRISFEGVYE
+285 RRRISFSGVYE
-296 DLMAIEKKVLRCI
+296 DLMDIEKMVLRCI
-309 RHQEDWDFISFR
+309 RHQEEWEFKMFR
-321 EALRGVRKDLMQKHD
+321 SALHKVLNDLHEQHD
-336 GIFVELVEELLDRVA
+336 SIFVELVEELLDRIA

-358 SLDIRQDSR
+358 SIDIRQDSR
-367 EIKRAFDALIQ
+367 EIKRAFDAVSHQL
-378 QMGLE
+378 GLNVPTTPE
-383 NPASPDD
+383 ELFD
-390 LFMMDAHWDG
+390 LDAKWDG
-400 SLTGDDRIDD
+400 TLTADDRVDD
-410 TLQSFK
+410 TLQSFRV
-416 TIRSIQAS
+416 IREIQS
-424 NGPKGAHRYIIS
+424 KNGPKGAHRYIIS

-450 ARWTAFGKDK
+450 ARWTAFGDEKIS
-460 VSIDIVPLFETIDD
+460 VDIVPLFETIDD
-474 LVGAGASMNTLYS
+474 LMGAGASMNTLYS
-487 DSYYRAHLLQ
+487 ESNYRRHLTQ

-533 ISKQN
+533 ISKLN
-538 DIDVLFFDGRGGP
+538 DIDVVFFDGRGGP

-562 YASLGKNIASSEIQL
+562 YASLGRQIASSEIQL
-577 TVQGQTISSNFGTPE
+577 TVQGQTISSNFGTSE

-607 NLLLEDDGKVLQSN
+607 NLLLDDDSKILQPN
-621 ERKLLEQLSDISLKC
+621 ERQLLEELSDISLKY
-636 YSELKENPL
+636 YSELKEDTL

-658 YGMANI
+658 YGQANI
-664 GSRPSKRGKTKK
+664 GSRPSKRGQAKK

-705 SALEQITMEGKLH
+705 KALQEISEAGRLH
-718 ELQSLYKNSKFFRTL
+718 EVQVLYRQSKFFRTL
-733 IENSMQSMC
+733 VENSMQSMC

-747 LTSYMAVDPKF
+747 LTAYMASDIKF
-758 GSFWSY
+758 GKFWSSL
-764 MNEEYERTQEWVLKI
+764 NEEFDRTQQWVLKI
-779 SGQPELLS
+779 SGQAELLS

-798 RENIVLSLLVIQQ
+798 RENIVLPLLVIQQ
-811 YALISLREDDLS
+811 YALITLREESLS
-823 ENQKTILEKLVI
+823 EADRAIFEKMVV

>member
-1 MIMDVQENLA
+1 MEHNENL
-11 LSAANYENHV
+11 LPGAANYESHV

-26 IYNSLF
+26 LYNSLF
-32 LTLPLDGIRNTGMFI
+32 LTLPLDGIKNTGIFI
-47 PILNEYCLNRL
+47 PVLNEYCLNRL
-58 AEGHSPKNIIEK
+58 AEGHSPKEIIEQ
-70 FFDEFKEG
+70 FFDEYKDG
-78 ESTEEHNNFL
+78 ENEQEQMDFL
-88 FKVLQYVERQIVL
+88 FKVIQYIERQVVL

-106 DAAYSALNNLRG
+106 DAAYSKLNNLGG
-118 KGSLSELMMRTE
+118 KGSLSEFMIRME
-130 RTGNLDELKNRLPE
+130 RAGNLNELMNRLQA

-171 EAIKENDLSSILMY
+171 DAIQANDLTAIRMY

-195 QKKKPSPYDE
+195 QKTKPTPYDE
-205 AVNLI
+205 AINLI
-210 WYLQNVFYKSAGD
+210 WYLQNVFYQSAGD

-257 VSITITKSVADRL
+257 VSVDTTLQVAGRL
-270 RGVLLQCYYQDLRNL
+270 RDVLLQCYYQDLRRL
-285 KRRISFEGVYE
+285 RRRISFSGVYE
-296 DLMAIEKKVLRCI
+296 ELMDIEKMVLKCI
-309 RHQEDWDFISFR
+309 RHQEEWDFVKFR
-321 EALRGVRKDLMQKHD
+321 SALHKVLSDLHEQHD

-358 SLDIRQDSR
+358 SIDIRQDSR
-367 EIKRAFDALIQ
+367 EIKRAFDALAEQ
-378 QMGLE
+378 LGVAVPE
-383 NPASPDD
+383 TPGE
-390 LFMMDAHWDG
+390 LFALQAAWDG
-400 SLTGDDRIDD
+400 TLTGDDRIDD
-410 TLQSFK
+410 TLQSFRV
-416 TIRSIQAS
+416 IREIQAK

-450 ARWTAFGKDK
+450 ARWTAFGDEKIT
-460 VSIDIVPLFETIDD
+460 VDIVPLFETIDD

-487 DSYYRAHLLQ
+487 EANYRAHITQ

-533 ISKQN
+533 ISKQH

-562 YASLGKNIASSEIQL
+562 YASLGSQIASSEIQL

-607 NLLLEDDGKVLQSN
+607 NILLTDETKTLEPQERQLLE
-621 ERKLLEQLSDISLKC
+621 ELSDISLK
-636 YSELKENPL
+636 YYTELKEHPL

-664 GSRPSKRGKTKK
+664 GSRPSKRGKAKK

-705 SALEQITMEGKLH
+705 KAFQDLSEAGRLH
-718 ELQSLYKNSKFFRTL
+718 EVQSLYRKSKFFRTL

-747 LTSYMAVDPKF
+747 LTSYMADDAKF
-758 GSFWSY
+758 GAFWGVL
-764 MNEEYERTQEWVLKI
+764 NDEFERTEKFVLKV

-798 RENIVLSLLVIQQ
+798 RENIVLPLLVIQQ
-811 YALISLREDDLS
+811 YALITLREQNLS
-823 ENQKTILEKLVI
+823 EEVRAKYEKMVV